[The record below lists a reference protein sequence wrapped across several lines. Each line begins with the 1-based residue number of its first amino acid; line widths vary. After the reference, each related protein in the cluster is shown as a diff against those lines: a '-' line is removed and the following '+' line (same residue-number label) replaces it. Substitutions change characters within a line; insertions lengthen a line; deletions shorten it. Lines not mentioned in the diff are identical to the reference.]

1 MADDLKFGIDLEP
14 NLDAFEKSWK
24 QQEDKIQSIIDR
36 HEFKIKIT
44 GVADLD
50 KIEAQ
55 LKRINEIQ
63 RQTNKPMTA
72 YRAAQ
77 IDIQREVALRNQQAT
92 QMQLVNIM
100 REKESQEIQKTA
112 KIRAQAEA
120 AQIRLNN
127 AQEKG
132 VATTNAQTRAFQAQS
147 GVLTGLRQFMNSY
160 LSILGAYRLVN
171 NIKDITA
178 QFELQR
184 VSLMA
189 LTQDA
194 EFADTLFNRI
204 KATAIESPFS
214 VKQMITYTK
223 QLAAYRVE
231 NEKLY
236 DTMNMLADMSAG
248 LGVDMNRL
256 ILAYGQVKAASV
268 LRGQELRQFTESGIP
283 LVDLL
288 AVKFSQLRNEVVSTG
303 EVFNLISKR
312 QVPFQMIADIFE
324 EMTTEGGRF
333 YNMQKKQAES
343 LYGVYENLKDNIQIA
358 MDEVGQANRGLLMG
372 AGKVFT
378 ELAKHLQDIIDL
390 LGIAATTFIAYK
402 IATIAASQA
411 EKGLALSK
419 TLVTT
424 ANAALTKSE
433 VSATAARSAA
443 VFVLDEA
450 IATHNVYAACVARA
464 ALANNVFTR
473 TFWKLAAAVA
483 ANPIV
488 AAITGITAAVAIG
501 TTAYKKHIEKLR
513 SADEAQKRVAKSTAE
528 AAEVQKEQ
536 VSTLKQYTKTI
547 EEQDALVKSQG
558 RSLTEFAKIWPEL
571 AKKYKDDI
579 EYQKALDA
587 ASENRKKAIES
598 LQNQYSGYFDYLDAE
613 KFKID
618 DLTRGYVAYT
628 DQLRDAERARLEA
641 QRDTLQS
648 KIAKREGELGAL
660 AGVNSEDMKWWM
672 SPNGLAG
679 LGSWLISKGQVAELE
694 GWREELAE
702 VERQIISVGDA
713 QKLANI
719 ANVNWRQ
726 VYKKNVEPTLE
737 DEKLAQT
744 DMQTAIDN
752 TRKKYKAATLALLSY
767 KKAVATLQAKLKQ
780 ATGEDAKKIQ
790 ADIDD
795 IEKSIKDTE
804 KEIEG
809 QKTFSSYL
817 GFGLE
822 DSKSGENTAL
832 KNLKNE
838 YSLVEQ
844 IYKRYTQLKKSMSD
858 TSAQK
863 KITEIYG
870 KLFEKKGGI
879 NFLSTDGL
887 KKKLKE
893 FQDKASKLGD
903 KDLALKIGL
912 AIQDIEFDNL
922 KKELQKRLDS
932 IAKQISRS
940 KAGADLFQSFLGL
953 TGNEELSTNLTIALT
968 GIDITGQDIR
978 TQLADQ
984 LANIIG
990 DESIAPEVT
999 ASLNISQGDGE
1010 SSVDYIARIREM
1022 IKQGQID
1029 VAKFDAL
1036 INSLGDKDLKS
1047 KLESALKEYLDYN
1060 TSMLQDFFKTINKS
1074 GTDSAQRGLLTS
1086 KKDAG
1091 MKNATI
1097 IDQLKPDNIDMTAWK
1112 QLIKDYTDAIQKEYD
1127 NGIAKLDF
1135 EAFKKKF
1142 SEPLANMDAASVNVL
1157 SAMIKELKGFLSL
1170 PGIDATMMKSIQEII
1185 EKAENVRIDRAPL
1198 DTLAEAWRDLIR
1210 VSQEAKTAE
1219 AQAAKEQAI
1228 SAAEAN
1234 VNAAKEKLAA
1244 AKQEVKSAQDELST
1258 AKEQEKAA
1266 TGEAERAQAEAAVQ
1280 AAQAKVQQ
1288 ARATKQA
1295 AQEELN
1301 LANAAKIA
1309 AKNTTAASKSAAIN
1323 KMKKSVASA
1332 KKQWDTVTNA
1342 IDAVID
1348 ATEEVADALGLA
1360 FSDETQD
1367 AIDGFRTGVRLVTV
1381 AFTVFAAI
1389 LAVVEAEVATL
1400 ETLLWPLLVVALAVG
1415 AAFAAIK
1422 WFSGKKA
1429 RDAEAAIKSYDKH
1442 IKVLERHLDRL
1453 QEIQEQMLGSEWIA
1467 NQNQQIDDLK
1477 AKIKDIDGKIAAE
1490 RKQKKKDIDE
1500 DKIADWE
1507 DEKLEAEKQIRELSA
1522 AITEEMA
1529 GTDLTSAAKEFAE
1542 AWLDAYL
1549 EFGNTTDAIKE
1560 KFKDMM
1566 KNMVVNSVLARVV
1579 QQKLKPIF
1587 DYIDNQLYDK
1597 EGNMIGS
1604 LNTVWSMMKSV
1615 TDTLPGELEAIYT
1628 NMGSWAGEL
1637 RATES
1642 ELTGISKGVAQA
1654 SEESV
1659 VTLSGYANSILYYHV
1674 QEATDIAAIRAIL
1687 EGKTIVSTNTS
1698 QPSSES
1704 GSVNI
1709 GQLISLQQDLLAQVV
1724 LIKNDTGAIRE
1735 DITDIKDTLRS
1746 VVSGAGSQSPKTINI
1761 RYRQ

>member
-36 HEFKIKIT
+36 HEFKINIT

-120 AQIRLNN
+120 AQVRLNN

-184 VSLMA
+184 VSLRA

-194 EFADTLFNRI
+194 EFADSLFNRI

-303 EVFNLISKR
+303 EVFDLISKR

-536 VSTLKQYTKTI
+536 VSTLKQYTKAI

-648 KIAKREGELGAL
+648 KITKREGELGAL

-679 LGSWLISKGQVAELE
+679 LGSWLISKEQVAELE

-702 VERQIISVGDA
+702 VEHQIISVGDA

-822 DSKSGENTAL
+822 DSKSRENTAL

-912 AIQDIEFDNL
+912 AIQDIEFDEL
-922 KKELQKRLDS
+922 KRELNKKL
-932 IAKQISRS
+932 AEISRS
-940 KAGADLFQSFLGL
+940 ISQNKEAADIFEKMLGITGDEQIATDITLSL
-953 TGNEELSTNLTIALT
+953 TGVNVEGQNIRQELAS
-968 GIDITGQDIR
+968 
-978 TQLADQ
+978 QLATI
-984 LANIIG
+984 LG
-990 DESIAPEVT
+990 DESISPEVE
-999 ASLNISQGDGE
+999 ASLKVKKNVNETDDSYIQRIQKMIEYGQI
-1010 SSVDYIARIREM
+1010 SVDKVNELIANIE
-1022 IKQGQID
+1022 
-1029 VAKFDAL
+1029 
-1036 INSLGDKDLKS
+1036 DKTLQS
-1047 KLESALKEYLDYN
+1047 KLESALKDYVGY
-1060 TSMLQDFFKTINKS
+1060 SDKMLKEFFDTINKT
-1074 GTDSAQRGLLTS
+1074 GDRDTQEKALKQ
-1086 KKDAG
+1086 KKDTKKG
-1091 MKNATI
+1091 RIFELM
-1097 IDQLKPDNIDMTAWK
+1097 DLKPEGTSYLDWAKWVN
-1112 QLIKDYTDAIQKEYD
+1112 DYMKAVEVEFNQ
-1127 NGIAKLDF
+1127 GVAKLNFD
-1135 EAFKKKF
+1135 AFKEKF
-1142 SEPLANMDAASVNVL
+1142 ADALSNMDAQSTGVL
-1157 SAMIKELKGFLSL
+1157 TAIITELQAMLQMPDLD
-1170 PGIDATMMKSIQEII
+1170 PTMMKSILDLI
-1185 EKAENVRIDRAPL
+1185 EKASDIKIDKAPL
-1198 DTLAEAWRDLIR
+1198 KAFVEGWK
-1210 VSQEAKTAE
+1210 Q
-1219 AQAAKEQAI
+1219 
-1228 SAAEAN
+1228 AAEAAKKATKEEKKAAQTAGLN
-1234 VNAAKEKLAA
+1234 KMAKAVNAAKTNWEKVSDAILNII
-1244 AKQEVKSAQDELST
+1244 DLT
-1258 AKEQEKAA
+1258 EQ
-1266 TGEAERAQAEAAVQ
+1266 
-1280 AAQAKVQQ
+1280 
-1288 ARATKQA
+1288 
-1295 AQEELN
+1295 
-1301 LANAAKIA
+1301 IA
-1309 AKNTTAASKSAAIN
+1309 D
-1323 KMKKSVASA
+1323 VVGVEFG
-1332 KKQWDTVTNA
+1332 Q
-1342 IDAVID
+1342 
-1348 ATEEVADALGLA
+1348 G
-1360 FSDETQD
+1360 TQD
-1367 AIDGFRTGVRLVTV
+1367 AIEGFKTGIQVTTAAFV
-1381 AFTVFAAI
+1381 ALAAI
-1389 LAVVEAEVATL
+1389 ILIVEL
-1400 ETLLWPLLVVALAVG
+1400 ELWPLLVVALAVG

-1442 IKVLERHLDRL
+1442 IKELERHLDRL

-1687 EGKTIVSTNTS
+1687 EGKTLVTTNTS
-1698 QPSSES
+1698 QPSSEN

>member
-120 AQIRLNN
+120 AQVRLNN

-147 GVLTGLRQFMNSY
+147 GVLTGLKQFMNSY

-184 VSLMA
+184 VSLRA

-194 EFADTLFNRI
+194 EFADSLFNRI

-214 VKQMITYTK
+214 VKQMVTYTK

-303 EVFNLISKR
+303 EVFDLISKR

-378 ELAKHLQDIIDL
+378 ELAKHLQDLIDL

-536 VSTLKQYTKTI
+536 VSTLKQYTKAI

-628 DQLRDAERARLEA
+628 DQLRDAEKARLEA

-672 SPNGLAG
+672 SPNGFAG
-679 LGSWLISKGQVAELE
+679 LGSWLISKEQVAELE

-767 KKAVATLQAKLKQ
+767 KKAIATLQAKLKQ

-809 QKTFSSYL
+809 QKAFSSYL

-822 DSKSGENTAL
+822 DSKSVENKAL
-832 KNLKNE
+832 KSLKNE

-912 AIQDIEFDNL
+912 AIQDIEFDNIKREL
-922 KKELQKRLDS
+922 NKKLAE
-932 IAKQISRS
+932 ISRS
-940 KAGADLFQSFLGL
+940 ISQNKEAADIFEKMLGITGDEQIATDITLSL
-953 TGNEELSTNLTIALT
+953 TGVNVEGQNIRQELAS
-968 GIDITGQDIR
+968 
-978 TQLADQ
+978 QLATI
-984 LANIIG
+984 LG
-990 DESIAPEVT
+990 DESISPEVE
-999 ASLNISQGDGE
+999 ASLKVKKNVNETDDS
-1010 SSVDYIARIREM
+1010 YIQRIQKM
-1022 IKQGQID
+1022 IEYGQIGVD
-1029 VAKFDAL
+1029 KVNEL
-1036 INSLGDKDLKS
+1036 IANIDDKTLQS
-1047 KLESALKEYLDYN
+1047 KLESALKDYVGY
-1060 TSMLQDFFKTINKS
+1060 SDKMLKEFFDTINKT
-1074 GTDSAQRGLLTS
+1074 GDRDTQRKALEQKRDT
-1086 KKDAG
+1086 KKGRIFELMD
-1091 MKNATI
+1091 
-1097 IDQLKPDNIDMTAWK
+1097 LKPEGTSYLDWAKWVN
-1112 QLIKDYTDAIQKEYD
+1112 DYMKAVEVEFNQ
-1127 NGIAKLDF
+1127 GVAKLNFD
-1135 EAFKKKF
+1135 AFKEKF
-1142 SEPLANMDAASVNVL
+1142 ADALSNMDAQSTGVL
-1157 SAMIKELKGFLSL
+1157 TAIITELQAMLQMPDLD
-1170 PGIDATMMKSIQEII
+1170 PTMMKSILDLI
-1185 EKAENVRIDRAPL
+1185 EKASNIKIDKAPL
-1198 DTLAEAWRDLIR
+1198 KAFIEGW
-1210 VSQEAKTAE
+1210 K
-1219 AQAAKEQAI
+1219 QAA
-1228 SAAEAN
+1228 SAAKKATKEEKKATETAGLN
-1234 VNAAKEKLAA
+1234 KMAKAVNAAKANWEK
-1244 AKQEVKSAQDELST
+1244 VS
-1258 AKEQEKAA
+1258 
-1266 TGEAERAQAEAAVQ
+1266 EAI
-1280 AAQAKVQQ
+1280 
-1288 ARATKQA
+1288 
-1295 AQEELN
+1295 LG
-1301 LANAAKIA
+1301 
-1309 AKNTTAASKSAAIN
+1309 
-1323 KMKKSVASA
+1323 
-1332 KKQWDTVTNA
+1332 
-1342 IDAVID
+1342 VID
-1348 ATEEVADALGLA
+1348 VAEQIADVVGVE
-1360 FSDETQD
+1360 FGQGTQD
-1367 AIDGFRTGVRLVTV
+1367 AIEGFKTGIQVTTAAFV
-1381 AFTVFAAI
+1381 ALAAI
-1389 LAVVEAEVATL
+1389 ILIVEL
-1400 ETLLWPLLVVALAVG
+1400 ELWPLLVVALAVG
-1415 AAFAAIK
+1415 GAFAAIK

-1442 IKVLERHLDRL
+1442 IKELERHLERL

-1490 RKQKKKDIDE
+1490 RKQKEKDIDE
-1500 DKIADWE
+1500 GKIADWE
-1507 DEKLEAEKQIRELSA
+1507 DEKLELEKQIRELSA
-1522 AITEEMA
+1522 GITKEMA

-1566 KNMVVNSVLARVV
+1566 KSMVINSVLARIV

-1604 LNTVWSMMKSV
+1604 LDTVWSMMKAV
-1615 TDTLPGELEAIYT
+1615 TDALPGELEAIYT

-1637 RATES
+1637 RATEG

>member
-24 QQEDKIQSIIDR
+24 QQEDRIQSIIDR

-120 AQIRLNN
+120 AQVRLNN

-184 VSLMA
+184 VSLRA

-204 KATAIESPFS
+204 KATAVESPFS
-214 VKQMITYTK
+214 VKQLITYTK

-248 LGVDMNRL
+248 LGVDISRL
-256 ILAYGQVKAASV
+256 ILAFGQVKAASV

-303 EVFNLISKR
+303 EVFDLISKR

-378 ELAKHLQDIIDL
+378 ELARHLQDIIDL

-473 TFWKLAAAVA
+473 TFWKLAAAIA

-501 TTAYKKHIEKLR
+501 TTAYNKHIEKLR

-536 VSTLKQYTKTI
+536 VSTLKQYTKAI

-587 ASENRKKAIES
+587 AGENRKKAIES

-628 DQLRDAERARLEA
+628 EQLRDAEKARLEA

-648 KIAKREGELGAL
+648 KIAKREGELVAL

-679 LGSWLISKGQVAELE
+679 LGSWLFSKEQVAELE

-702 VERQIISVGDA
+702 VERQIISIGDA
-713 QKLANI
+713 QKLASI

-726 VYKKNVEPTLE
+726 VYKKNVEPTLD

-752 TRKKYKAATLALLSY
+752 TRKKYKAAALALLSY
-767 KKAVATLQAKLKQ
+767 KKAIATLQAKLKQ
-780 ATGEDAKKIQ
+780 ATGEDAEKIQ

-795 IEKSIKDTE
+795 IEKSIKDIE

-822 DSKSGENTAL
+822 DSKSGENTVL

-912 AIQDIEFDNL
+912 AIQDIEFDEL
-922 KKELQKRLDS
+922 KRELNKKLTE
-932 IAKQISRS
+932 ISRS
-940 KAGADLFQSFLGL
+940 ISQNKEAADIFEKMLGI
-953 TGNEELSTNLTIALT
+953 TGNEQIATDITLSLT
-968 GIDITGQDIR
+968 GVNVEGQNIR
-978 TQLADQ
+978 QELASQLATI
-984 LANIIG
+984 LG
-990 DESIAPEVT
+990 DESIAPEVE
-999 ASLNISQGDGE
+999 ASLKVKKNVSETDD
-1010 SSVDYIARIREM
+1010 SYIQRIQKM
-1022 IKQGQID
+1022 IEYGQIGVD
-1029 VAKFDAL
+1029 KVNEL
-1036 INSLGDKDLKS
+1036 IANIEDKTLQS
-1047 KLESALKEYLDYN
+1047 KLESALKDYV
-1060 TSMLQDFFKTINKS
+1060 SYSDKMLKEFFDTINKT
-1074 GTDSAQRGLLTS
+1074 GDRDTQKKALEQKTDT
-1086 KKDAG
+1086 KKGRIFELMD
-1091 MKNATI
+1091 
-1097 IDQLKPDNIDMTAWK
+1097 LKPEGTSYLDWAKWVN
-1112 QLIKDYTDAIQKEYD
+1112 DYMKAVEVEFNQ
-1127 NGIAKLDF
+1127 GVAKLNFD
-1135 EAFKKKF
+1135 AFKEKF
-1142 SEPLANMDAASVNVL
+1142 ADALSNMDAQSTGVL
-1157 SAMIKELKGFLSL
+1157 TAIITELQAMLQMPDLD
-1170 PGIDATMMKSIQEII
+1170 PTMMKSILDLI
-1185 EKAENVRIDRAPL
+1185 EKASNIKIDKAPL
-1198 DTLAEAWRDLIR
+1198 KAFIEGWKQVA
-1210 VSQEAKTAE
+1210 S
-1219 AQAAKEQAI
+1219 AAKQANKEEGN
-1228 SAAEAN
+1228 ATRTAGLNKMAKA
-1234 VNAAKEKLAA
+1234 VNAAKTSWEK
-1244 AKQEVKSAQDELST
+1244 VSD
-1258 AKEQEKAA
+1258 
-1266 TGEAERAQAEAAVQ
+1266 
-1280 AAQAKVQQ
+1280 
-1288 ARATKQA
+1288 
-1295 AQEELN
+1295 
-1301 LANAAKIA
+1301 
-1309 AKNTTAASKSAAIN
+1309 AILG
-1323 KMKKSVASA
+1323 
-1332 KKQWDTVTNA
+1332 
-1342 IDAVID
+1342 VID
-1348 ATEEVADALGLA
+1348 VAEQIAEVVGVEFGRD
-1360 FSDETQD
+1360 TQD
-1367 AIDGFRTGVRLVTV
+1367 AIEGFKTGIQVTTAAFV
-1381 AFTVFAAI
+1381 ALAAI
-1389 LAVVEAEVATL
+1389 ILVVEL
-1400 ETLLWPLLVVALAVG
+1400 ELWPLLVVALAVG

-1422 WFSGKKA
+1422 WFTGKQA
-1429 RDAEAAIKSYDKH
+1429 RDAEAAIKSYDNR
-1442 IKVLERHLDRL
+1442 IKELERHLELL

-1477 AKIKDIDGKIAAE
+1477 KKIKDIDGKIAAE
-1490 RKQKKKDIDE
+1490 RNQKKKDIDE
-1500 DKIADWE
+1500 GKIADWE
-1507 DEKLEAEKQIRELSA
+1507 DEKLDAEKQIRELSA
-1522 AITEEMA
+1522 AITKEMA
-1529 GTDLTSAAKEFAE
+1529 GIDLTSAAKEFAE

-1566 KNMVVNSVLARVV
+1566 KDMIVNSVLARVV

-1604 LNTVWSMMKSV
+1604 LDTVWSMMKAV
-1615 TDTLPGELEAIYT
+1615 TDSLPGELEAIYT

-1637 RATES
+1637 RATEG
-1642 ELTGISKGVAQA
+1642 ELSGIAKGAAQA

-1687 EGKTIVSTNTS
+1687 EGKTIVSTNAS

-1704 GSVNI
+1704 SSVNI

-1724 LIKNDTGAIRE
+1724 LIKNDTGAMRE

>member
-120 AQIRLNN
+120 AQVRLNN

-147 GVLTGLRQFMNSY
+147 GVLTGLKQFMNSY

-184 VSLMA
+184 VSLRA

-303 EVFNLISKR
+303 EVFDLISKR

-536 VSTLKQYTKTI
+536 VSTLKQYTKAI

-598 LQNQYSGYFDYLDAE
+598 LQNRYSGYFDYLDAE

-628 DQLRDAERARLEA
+628 DQLRDAEKARLEA

-672 SPNGLAG
+672 SPNGFAG
-679 LGSWLISKGQVAELE
+679 LGSWLISKEQVAELE

-726 VYKKNVEPTLE
+726 VYKKNVEPTLD

-767 KKAVATLQAKLKQ
+767 KKAIATLQAKLKQ

-822 DSKSGENTAL
+822 DSKSEENTAL

-922 KKELQKRLDS
+922 KRELNKKL
-932 IAKQISRS
+932 AEISRS
-940 KAGADLFQSFLGL
+940 ISQNKEASDIFEKMLGITGDEQIATDITLSL
-953 TGNEELSTNLTIALT
+953 TGVNVEGQNIRQELAS
-968 GIDITGQDIR
+968 
-978 TQLADQ
+978 QLATI
-984 LANIIG
+984 LG
-990 DESIAPEVT
+990 DESISPEVE
-999 ASLNISQGDGE
+999 ASLKVKKNVNETDDS
-1010 SSVDYIARIREM
+1010 YIQRIQKM
-1022 IKQGQID
+1022 IEYGQIGVD
-1029 VAKFDAL
+1029 KVNEL
-1036 INSLGDKDLKS
+1036 IANIDDKTLQS
-1047 KLESALKEYLDYN
+1047 KLESALKDYVGY
-1060 TSMLQDFFKTINKS
+1060 SDKMLKEFFDTINKT
-1074 GTDSAQRGLLTS
+1074 GDRDTQRKALEQKRDT
-1086 KKDAG
+1086 KKGRIFELMD
-1091 MKNATI
+1091 
-1097 IDQLKPDNIDMTAWK
+1097 LKPEGTSYLDWAKWVN
-1112 QLIKDYTDAIQKEYD
+1112 DYMKAVEVEFNQ
-1127 NGIAKLDF
+1127 GVAKLNFD
-1135 EAFKKKF
+1135 AFKEKF
-1142 SEPLANMDAASVNVL
+1142 ADALSNMDAQSTGVL
-1157 SAMIKELKGFLSL
+1157 TAIITELQAMLQMPDLD
-1170 PGIDATMMKSIQEII
+1170 PTMMKSILDLI
-1185 EKAENVRIDRAPL
+1185 EKASNIKIDKAPL
-1198 DTLAEAWRDLIR
+1198 KAFIEGW
-1210 VSQEAKTAE
+1210 K
-1219 AQAAKEQAI
+1219 QAA
-1228 SAAEAN
+1228 SAAKKATKEEKKATQTAGLN
-1234 VNAAKEKLAA
+1234 KMAKAVNAAKANWDKVSDAILNII
-1244 AKQEVKSAQDELST
+1244 ELT
-1258 AKEQEKAA
+1258 EQ
-1266 TGEAERAQAEAAVQ
+1266 
-1280 AAQAKVQQ
+1280 
-1288 ARATKQA
+1288 
-1295 AQEELN
+1295 
-1301 LANAAKIA
+1301 IA
-1309 AKNTTAASKSAAIN
+1309 D
-1323 KMKKSVASA
+1323 VVGVEFG
-1332 KKQWDTVTNA
+1332 Q
-1342 IDAVID
+1342 
-1348 ATEEVADALGLA
+1348 G
-1360 FSDETQD
+1360 TQD
-1367 AIDGFRTGVRLVTV
+1367 AIEGFKTGIQVTTAAFV
-1381 AFTVFAAI
+1381 ALAAI
-1389 LAVVEAEVATL
+1389 ILIVEL
-1400 ETLLWPLLVVALAVG
+1400 ELWPLLVVALAVG
-1415 AAFAAIK
+1415 GAFAAIK

-1442 IKVLERHLDRL
+1442 IKELDRHLERL

-1477 AKIKDIDGKIAAE
+1477 KKIKDIDGKIAAE
-1490 RKQKKKDIDE
+1490 RKQKEKDIDE
-1500 DKIADWE
+1500 GKIADWE
-1507 DEKLEAEKQIRELSA
+1507 DEKLELEKQIRELSA
-1522 AITEEMA
+1522 GITKEMA

-1566 KNMVVNSVLARVV
+1566 KNMVINSVLARVV

-1604 LNTVWSMMKSV
+1604 LDTVWSMMKAV

-1637 RATES
+1637 RATEG

>member
-184 VSLMA
+184 VSLRA

-303 EVFNLISKR
+303 EVFDLISKR

-473 TFWKLAAAVA
+473 TFWKLAAAVV

-501 TTAYKKHIEKLR
+501 TTAYNKHIEKLR

-536 VSTLKQYTKTI
+536 VSTLKQYTKAI

-641 QRDTLQS
+641 QRDILQS
-648 KIAKREGELGAL
+648 KIAKREGELGVL

-679 LGSWLISKGQVAELE
+679 LGSWLISKEQIAELE

-726 VYKKNVEPTLE
+726 VYRKNVEPTLE
-737 DEKLAQT
+737 DEELAQT

-767 KKAVATLQAKLKQ
+767 KKAIATLQAKLKQ

-844 IYKRYTQLKKSMSD
+844 IYKRYNQLKKSMSD

-922 KKELQKRLDS
+922 KKELQKRLDD

-1010 SSVDYIARIREM
+1010 SSVDYISRIREM

-1029 VAKFDAL
+1029 VAKFDSL

-1047 KLESALKEYLDYN
+1047 KLESALKDYLDYN
-1060 TSMLQDFFKTINKS
+1060 TSMLEDFFKTINKS

-1086 KKDAG
+1086 KRDAG
-1091 MKNATI
+1091 MKNASI
-1097 IDQLKPDNIDMTAWK
+1097 LDQLKPQNIDMTTWK
-1112 QLIKDYTDAIQKEYD
+1112 QLIKDYTDAIQQEYD

-1135 EAFKKKF
+1135 ESFKKKF

-1228 SAAEAN
+1228 SAAKAN

-1266 TGEAERAQAEAAVQ
+1266 TGEEERAQAEAAVQ
-1280 AAQAKVQQ
+1280 TAQAKLKQ

-1301 LANAAKIA
+1301 LANAAKKA
-1309 AKNTTAASKSAAIN
+1309 AKNTTDASKSAAIN
-1323 KMKKSVASA
+1323 KMKESVASA

-1360 FSDETQD
+1360 FSDEAQD
-1367 AIDGFRTGVRLVTV
+1367 AIDGFRTGVGLVTG

-1400 ETLLWPLLVVALAVG
+1400 ETLLWPLLAAALAVG

-1442 IKVLERHLDRL
+1442 IKELERHLDRL

-1490 RKQKKKDIDE
+1490 RNQKKKDIDE
-1500 DKIADWE
+1500 EKIADWE
-1507 DEKLEAEKQIRELSA
+1507 DEKREAEKQIRELSA
-1522 AITEEMA
+1522 AITKEMA
-1529 GTDLTSAAKEFAE
+1529 GADLTSAAKEFAE

-1549 EFGNTTDAIKE
+1549 EFGNTADAIKE

-1597 EGNMIGS
+1597 DGNMIGS
-1604 LNTVWSMMKSV
+1604 LDAVWSMMKAV
-1615 TDTLPGELEAIYT
+1615 TDTLPDELEAIYT

-1687 EGKTIVSTNTS
+1687 EGKTLVTTNTS
-1698 QPSSES
+1698 QPSSEN

-1746 VVSGAGSQSPKTINI
+1746 VVSGAGSQSPKAINI

>member
-24 QQEDKIQSIIDR
+24 QQEDKIQAIIDR

-120 AQIRLNN
+120 AQVRLNN

-147 GVLTGLRQFMNSY
+147 GVLTGLKQFMNSY

-184 VSLMA
+184 VSLRA

-194 EFADTLFNRI
+194 EFANSLFNRI

-303 EVFNLISKR
+303 EVFDLISKR

-464 ALANNVFTR
+464 ALANNAFSR

-488 AAITGITAAVAIG
+488 AAITGITAAVVIGAI
-501 TTAYKKHIEKLR
+501 AYKKHIEKLR
-513 SADEAQKRVAKSTAE
+513 SSDEAQKRVAKSTAE

-536 VSTLKQYTKTI
+536 VSTLKQYTKAI
-547 EEQDALVKSQG
+547 EEQDALIKSQG

-660 AGVNSEDMKWWM
+660 AGANSEDMKWWM

-679 LGSWLISKGQVAELE
+679 LGSWLVSKEQVAELE

-767 KKAVATLQAKLKQ
+767 KKAIATLQAKLKQ

-893 FQDKASKLGD
+893 FQDKANKLGD

-912 AIQDIEFDNL
+912 AIQDIEFDEL
-922 KKELQKRLDS
+922 KRELNKKL
-932 IAKQISRS
+932 AEISRS
-940 KAGADLFQSFLGL
+940 ISQNKEAADIFEKMLGITGDEQIATDITLSL
-953 TGNEELSTNLTIALT
+953 TGVNVEGQNIRQELAS
-968 GIDITGQDIR
+968 
-978 TQLADQ
+978 QLATI
-984 LANIIG
+984 LG
-990 DESIAPEVT
+990 DESISPEVE
-999 ASLNISQGDGE
+999 ASLKVKKNVNETDDSYIQRIQKMIEYGQI
-1010 SSVDYIARIREM
+1010 SVDKVNGLIANIE
-1022 IKQGQID
+1022 
-1029 VAKFDAL
+1029 
-1036 INSLGDKDLKS
+1036 DKTLKG
-1047 KLESALKEYLDYN
+1047 KLESALKDYVGY
-1060 TSMLQDFFKTINKS
+1060 SEKMLKEFFDTINKT
-1074 GTDSAQRGLLTS
+1074 GDRDTQRKALEQKRDT
-1086 KKDAG
+1086 KKGRIFELMD
-1091 MKNATI
+1091 
-1097 IDQLKPDNIDMTAWK
+1097 LKPEGTSYLDWAKWVN
-1112 QLIKDYTDAIQKEYD
+1112 DYMKAVEVEFNQ
-1127 NGIAKLDF
+1127 GVAKLNFD
-1135 EAFKKKF
+1135 AFKEKF
-1142 SEPLANMDAASVNVL
+1142 ADALSNMDAQSTGVL
-1157 SAMIKELKGFLSL
+1157 TDIITELQNMLTMPDL
-1170 PGIDATMMKSIQEII
+1170 DQTMMKSILDLI
-1185 EKAENVRIDRAPL
+1185 EKASNIKIDKAPFEAFVEGWKQV
-1198 DTLAEAWRDLIR
+1198 AEAAGKATEEEQKATRAAGLDKM
-1210 VSQEAKTAE
+1210 AKA
-1219 AQAAKEQAI
+1219 
-1228 SAAEAN
+1228 
-1234 VNAAKEKLAA
+1234 VNAAKTNWEK
-1244 AKQEVKSAQDELST
+1244 VS
-1258 AKEQEKAA
+1258 
-1266 TGEAERAQAEAAVQ
+1266 
-1280 AAQAKVQQ
+1280 
-1288 ARATKQA
+1288 
-1295 AQEELN
+1295 
-1301 LANAAKIA
+1301 
-1309 AKNTTAASKSAAIN
+1309 
-1323 KMKKSVASA
+1323 
-1332 KKQWDTVTNA
+1332 NA
-1342 IDAVID
+1342 ILGVID
-1348 ATEEVADALGLA
+1348 VAEQITDVVGVE
-1360 FSDETQD
+1360 FGQDTQD
-1367 AIDGFRTGVRLVTV
+1367 AIEGFKTGIQVTTAAFV
-1381 AFTVFAAI
+1381 ALAAI
-1389 LAVVEAEVATL
+1389 ILIVEL
-1400 ETLLWPLLVVALAVG
+1400 ELWPLLAVALAVG

-1442 IKVLERHLDRL
+1442 IKELERHLDRL

-1477 AKIKDIDGKIAAE
+1477 AKIKDLDDKIAAE
-1490 RKQKKKDIDE
+1490 RNQKKKDIDE
-1500 DKIADWE
+1500 DKIVDWE

-1549 EFGNTTDAIKE
+1549 EFGDTADAIKE

-1597 EGNMIGS
+1597 DGNMIGS
-1604 LNTVWSMMKSV
+1604 LETVWSMMKAV

-1637 RATES
+1637 RATEG
-1642 ELTGISKGVAQA
+1642 ELNGISKGAAQA
-1654 SEESV
+1654 SEEAV

-1698 QPSSES
+1698 QPSSEN

>member
-1 MADDLKFGIDLEP
+1 MADDLKFGINLEP
-14 NLDAFEKSWK
+14 NLEAFEKSWK
-24 QQEDKIQSIIDR
+24 TQEESIQKIIDK
-36 HEFKIKIT
+36 HEYKIKLS

-50 KIEAQ
+50 AIEKQ
-55 LKRINEIQ
+55 LERITKLQ
-63 RQTNKPMTA
+63 SQSAKPLTA
-72 YRAAQ
+72 YRAGQLAN
-77 IDIQREVALRNQQAT
+77 QREVMLLNQQAT
-92 QMQLVNIM
+92 AAEVV
-100 REKESQEIQKTA
+100 RAAKERANAEEQKA
-112 KIRAQAEA
+112 LKLKAQAEA
-120 AQIRLNN
+120 AQVRLNN

-147 GVLTGLRQFMNSY
+147 GVLTGLKQFLNSY
-160 LSILGAYRLVN
+160 LSILGAYRLVD

-184 VSLMA
+184 VSLRA
-189 LTQDA
+189 LTQNA
-194 EFADTLFNRI
+194 EFADSLFNKI

-214 VKQMITYTK
+214 VKQMIAYTK
-223 QLAAYRVE
+223 QLAAYRIE

-248 LGVDMNRL
+248 LGVDMDRL

-268 LRGQELRQFTESGIP
+268 LRGQELRQFTEAGIP

-303 EVFNLISKR
+303 EVFDLISKR

-513 SADEAQKRVAKSTAE
+513 SSDEAQKRVAKSTAE

-536 VSTLKQYTKTI
+536 VSILKQYTKAI
-547 EEQDALVKSQG
+547 EEQDALVKSHG

-587 ASENRKKAIES
+587 ASENRKKAIEL

-628 DQLRDAERARLEA
+628 DQLRDAEKARLEA

-672 SPNGLAG
+672 SPNGLSG
-679 LGSWLISKGQVAELE
+679 LGTWLFDKKQVAELE

-767 KKAVATLQAKLKQ
+767 KKAIATLQAKLKQ

-822 DSKSGENTAL
+822 DSKSGENKAL

-893 FQDKASKLGD
+893 FQNKASKLGD

-912 AIQDIEFDNL
+912 AIQDIEFDEL
-922 KKELQKRLDS
+922 KDKLNKKLAE
-932 IAKQISRS
+932 ISRS
-940 KAGADLFQSFLGL
+940 ISQNKEAADIFEKMLGITGDEQIATDITLSL
-953 TGNEELSTNLTIALT
+953 TGVNVEGQNIRQELAS
-968 GIDITGQDIR
+968 
-978 TQLADQ
+978 QLATI
-984 LANIIG
+984 LS
-990 DESIAPEVT
+990 DESISPEVE
-999 ASLNISQGDGE
+999 ASLKVKKNANETDDSYIQRIQKMIEYGQI
-1010 SSVDYIARIREM
+1010 SVDKVNEL
-1022 IKQGQID
+1022 ID
-1029 VAKFDAL
+1029 N
-1036 INSLGDKDLKS
+1036 IEDKTLKS
-1047 KLESALKEYLDYN
+1047 KLESALKDYVGY
-1060 TSMLQDFFKTINKS
+1060 SDKMLKEFFDTINKT
-1074 GTDSAQRGLLTS
+1074 GDRDTQKKALEQ
-1086 KKDAG
+1086 KKDTKKG
-1091 MKNATI
+1091 RIFELM
-1097 IDQLKPDNIDMTAWK
+1097 DLKPEGTSYLDWAKWV
-1112 QLIKDYTDAIQKEYD
+1112 
-1127 NGIAKLDF
+1127 NGYMKAVEVEFNQGVAKINFD
-1135 EAFKKKF
+1135 AFKEKF
-1142 SEPLANMDAASVNVL
+1142 ADALSNMDAQSTGVL
-1157 SAMIKELKGFLSL
+1157 TAIITELQAMLQMPDLD
-1170 PGIDATMMKSIQEII
+1170 PTMMKSILDLI
-1185 EKAENVRIDRAPL
+1185 EKASNIKIDKAPL
-1198 DTLAEAWRDLIR
+1198 KAFVEGWKQVANA
-1210 VSQEAKTAE
+1210 AKKATKEEKKAT
-1219 AQAAKEQAI
+1219 QAAGLNKMAK
-1228 SAAEAN
+1228 A
-1234 VNAAKEKLAA
+1234 VNAAKTNWEK
-1244 AKQEVKSAQDELST
+1244 VSD
-1258 AKEQEKAA
+1258 
-1266 TGEAERAQAEAAVQ
+1266 
-1280 AAQAKVQQ
+1280 
-1288 ARATKQA
+1288 
-1295 AQEELN
+1295 
-1301 LANAAKIA
+1301 
-1309 AKNTTAASKSAAIN
+1309 AILG
-1323 KMKKSVASA
+1323 
-1332 KKQWDTVTNA
+1332 
-1342 IDAVID
+1342 VID
-1348 ATEEVADALGLA
+1348 VAEQIADVIGVE
-1360 FSDETQD
+1360 FGQDTQD
-1367 AIDGFRTGVRLVTV
+1367 AIKGFKTGIQVTTAAFV
-1381 AFTVFAAI
+1381 ALAAI
-1389 LAVVEAEVATL
+1389 ILIVEL
-1400 ETLLWPLLVVALAVG
+1400 ELWPLLVVALAVG

-1429 RDAEAAIKSYDKH
+1429 RDAEAAIKSYDEH
-1442 IKVLERHLDRL
+1442 IKELERHLDRL

-1490 RKQKKKDIDE
+1490 REQKKKDIDK
-1500 DKIADWE
+1500 DKITDWE
-1507 DEKLEAEKQIRELSA
+1507 DEKLDAEKQIRELSA
-1522 AITEEMA
+1522 SITKEMA

-1566 KNMVVNSVLARVV
+1566 KDMVINSVLARIV

-1587 DYIDNQLYDK
+1587 DYIDSQLYDK

-1604 LNTVWSMMKSV
+1604 LDTVWSMMKAV

-1637 RATES
+1637 RATEG

-1687 EGKTIVSTNTS
+1687 EGKTIVSTNAS
-1698 QPSSES
+1698 QPSAES

-1724 LIKNDTGAIRE
+1724 LIKNDTGAMRC
-1735 DITDIKDTLRS
+1735 DIADIKDTMKS

>member
-1 MADDLKFGIDLEP
+1 MADDLKFGINLEP

-120 AQIRLNN
+120 AQVRLNN

-184 VSLMA
+184 VSLRA

-303 EVFNLISKR
+303 EVFDLISKR

-513 SADEAQKRVAKSTAE
+513 SSDEAQKRVAKSTAE

-536 VSTLKQYTKTI
+536 VSTLKQYTKAI

-641 QRDTLQS
+641 QRDILQS
-648 KIAKREGELGAL
+648 KIAKREGELGTL

-672 SPNGLAG
+672 TPNGLAG
-679 LGSWLISKGQVAELE
+679 LGSWLISKEQVAELE

-737 DEKLAQT
+737 DEELAQT

-767 KKAVATLQAKLKQ
+767 KKAIATLQAKLKQ
-780 ATGEDAKKIQ
+780 TTGEDAKKIQ

-912 AIQDIEFDNL
+912 AIQDIEFDDL
-922 KKELQKRLDS
+922 KRELNKKL
-932 IAKQISRS
+932 AEISRS
-940 KAGADLFQSFLGL
+940 ISQNKEAADIFEKMLGITGDEKIATDITLSL
-953 TGNEELSTNLTIALT
+953 TGVNVEGQNIRQELAS
-968 GIDITGQDIR
+968 
-978 TQLADQ
+978 QLATI
-984 LANIIG
+984 LG
-990 DESIAPEVT
+990 DESISPEVE
-999 ASLNISQGDGE
+999 ASLKVKKNVNETDDSYIQRIQKMIEYGQI
-1010 SSVDYIARIREM
+1010 SVDKVNELIAN
-1022 IKQGQID
+1022 ID
-1029 VAKFDAL
+1029 
-1036 INSLGDKDLKS
+1036 DKTLQS
-1047 KLESALKEYLDYN
+1047 KLESALKDYVDY
-1060 TSMLQDFFKTINKS
+1060 SDKMLKEFFDTINKT
-1074 GTDSAQRGLLTS
+1074 GDRDTQRKALAQKRDT
-1086 KKDAG
+1086 KKGRIFELMD
-1091 MKNATI
+1091 
-1097 IDQLKPDNIDMTAWK
+1097 LKPEGTSYLDWAKWVN
-1112 QLIKDYTDAIQKEYD
+1112 DYMKAVEVEFNQ
-1127 NGIAKLDF
+1127 GVAKINFD
-1135 EAFKKKF
+1135 AFKEKF
-1142 SEPLANMDAASVNVL
+1142 ADALSNMDAQSTGVL
-1157 SAMIKELKGFLSL
+1157 SAIITELQAMLQMPDL
-1170 PGIDATMMKSIQEII
+1170 DPTMMKSILDLI
-1185 EKAENVRIDRAPL
+1185 EKALNIK
-1198 DTLAEAWRDLIR
+1198 I
-1210 VSQEAKTAE
+1210 
-1219 AQAAKEQAI
+1219 
-1228 SAAEAN
+1228 
-1234 VNAAKEKLAA
+1234 
-1244 AKQEVKSAQDELST
+1244 
-1258 AKEQEKAA
+1258 EKAPF
-1266 TGEAERAQAEAAVQ
+1266 EAFVEGWKEVAEAAE
-1280 AAQAKVQQ
+1280 K
-1288 ARATKQA
+1288 AT
-1295 AQEELN
+1295 EEEKK
-1301 LANAAKIA
+1301 AAKA
-1309 AKNTTAASKSAAIN
+1309 EALN
-1323 KMKKSVASA
+1323 KMEKAVKAA

-1360 FSDETQD
+1360 FSDEAQD
-1367 AIDGFRTGVRLVTV
+1367 AIDGFRTGVGLVTG

-1389 LAVVEAEVATL
+1389 LAVVEDEVATL
-1400 ETLLWPLLVVALAVG
+1400 ETLLWPLLLAALAVG

-1442 IKVLERHLDRL
+1442 IKELERHLDRL

-1467 NQNQQIDDLK
+1467 NQNQQIDALNE
-1477 AKIKDIDGKIAAE
+1477 KIKDIDGKIAAE
-1490 RKQKKKDIDE
+1490 RNQKKKDIDE
-1500 DKIADWE
+1500 EKIADWE
-1507 DEKLEAEKQIRELSA
+1507 DEKREAEKQIRELSA
-1522 AITEEMA
+1522 AITKEMA

-1566 KNMVVNSVLARVV
+1566 KDMIVNSVLARVV

-1597 EGNMIGS
+1597 DGNMIGS
-1604 LNTVWSMMKSV
+1604 LNTVWSMMKAV
-1615 TDTLPGELEAIYT
+1615 TDTLPDELEAIYT

-1637 RATES
+1637 RATEG

-1687 EGKTIVSTNTS
+1687 EGKTLVTTNTS
-1698 QPSSES
+1698 QPSSEN

>member
-24 QQEDKIQSIIDR
+24 QQEDKIQAIIDR

-44 GVADLD
+44 GLADLD

-120 AQIRLNN
+120 AQVRLNN

-184 VSLMA
+184 VSLRA

-214 VKQMITYTK
+214 VKQMVTYTK

-303 EVFNLISKR
+303 EVFDLISKR

-536 VSTLKQYTKTI
+536 VSTLKQYTKAI

-679 LGSWLISKGQVAELE
+679 LGSWLVSKEQVAELE

-726 VYKKNVEPTLE
+726 VYKKNVEPTLQ
-737 DEKLAQT
+737 DEELAQT

-767 KKAVATLQAKLKQ
+767 KNAIATLQAKLKQ

-795 IEKSIKDTE
+795 IKKSLKDTE

-817 GFGLE
+817 GFGLK
-822 DSKSGENTAL
+822 DSESGENTAL

-912 AIQDIEFDNL
+912 AIQDIEFDEL
-922 KKELQKRLDS
+922 KRELNKKL
-932 IAKQISRS
+932 AEISRS
-940 KAGADLFQSFLGL
+940 ISQNKEAADIFEKMLGITGDEKIATDITLSL
-953 TGNEELSTNLTIALT
+953 TGVNVEGQNIRQELAS
-968 GIDITGQDIR
+968 
-978 TQLADQ
+978 QLATI
-984 LANIIG
+984 LG
-990 DESIAPEVT
+990 DESISPEVE
-999 ASLNISQGDGE
+999 ASLKVKKNVNETDDSYIQRIQKMIEYGQI
-1010 SSVDYIARIREM
+1010 SVDKVNELIAN
-1022 IKQGQID
+1022 ID
-1029 VAKFDAL
+1029 
-1036 INSLGDKDLKS
+1036 DKTLQS
-1047 KLESALKEYLDYN
+1047 KLESALKDYVDY
-1060 TSMLQDFFKTINKS
+1060 SDKMLKEFFDTINKT
-1074 GTDSAQRGLLTS
+1074 GDRDTQRKALAQKRDT
-1086 KKDAG
+1086 KKGRIFELMD
-1091 MKNATI
+1091 
-1097 IDQLKPDNIDMTAWK
+1097 LKPEGTSYLDWAKWVN
-1112 QLIKDYTDAIQKEYD
+1112 DYMKAVEVEFNQ
-1127 NGIAKLDF
+1127 GVAKLNFD
-1135 EAFKKKF
+1135 AFKEKF
-1142 SEPLANMDAASVNVL
+1142 ADALSNMDAQSTGVL
-1157 SAMIKELKGFLSL
+1157 TAIITELQAMLQMPDL
-1170 PGIDATMMKSIQEII
+1170 DQTMMKSILDLI
-1185 EKAENVRIDRAPL
+1185 EKASNIKIDKAPFEAFVEGWKQV
-1198 DTLAEAWRDLIR
+1198 AEAAEKATEEEQKATRAEGLNKM
-1210 VSQEAKTAE
+1210 AKA
-1219 AQAAKEQAI
+1219 
-1228 SAAEAN
+1228 
-1234 VNAAKEKLAA
+1234 VNAAKTSWEKVSDAILNII
-1244 AKQEVKSAQDELST
+1244 DLT
-1258 AKEQEKAA
+1258 EQ
-1266 TGEAERAQAEAAVQ
+1266 
-1280 AAQAKVQQ
+1280 
-1288 ARATKQA
+1288 
-1295 AQEELN
+1295 
-1301 LANAAKIA
+1301 IA
-1309 AKNTTAASKSAAIN
+1309 D
-1323 KMKKSVASA
+1323 VVGFEFG
-1332 KKQWDTVTNA
+1332 Q
-1342 IDAVID
+1342 
-1348 ATEEVADALGLA
+1348 G
-1360 FSDETQD
+1360 TQD
-1367 AIDGFRTGVRLVTV
+1367 AIEGFKTGIQVTTAAFV
-1381 AFTVFAAI
+1381 ALAAI
-1389 LAVVEAEVATL
+1389 ILIVEL
-1400 ETLLWPLLVVALAVG
+1400 ELQTLLYVALAVG

-1442 IKVLERHLDRL
+1442 IKELERHLDRL

-1467 NQNQQIDDLK
+1467 NQNQQIDALK

-1490 RKQKKKDIDE
+1490 RNQKKKDIDE
-1500 DKIADWE
+1500 EKIADWE
-1507 DEKLEAEKQIRELSA
+1507 DEKREAEKQISELSA
-1522 AITEEMA
+1522 SITKEMA

-1566 KNMVVNSVLARVV
+1566 KDMIVNSVLARVV

-1597 EGNMIGS
+1597 DGNMIGS
-1604 LNTVWSMMKSV
+1604 LETVWNMMKAV
-1615 TDTLPGELEAIYT
+1615 TDTLPDELEAIYT

-1687 EGKTIVSTNTS
+1687 EGKTLVTTNTS
-1698 QPSSES
+1698 QPSSEN

>member
-24 QQEDKIQSIIDR
+24 QQEDKIQGIIDR

-100 REKESQEIQKTA
+100 RERESQEIQKTA
-112 KIRAQAEA
+112 KMRAQAEA
-120 AQIRLNN
+120 AQVRLNN

-132 VATTNAQTRAFQAQS
+132 VATTNAQTKAFQTQS

-171 NIKDITA
+171 NIKEITA
-178 QFELQR
+178 EFELQR
-184 VSLMA
+184 VSLRA

-194 EFADTLFNRI
+194 EFADSLFNRI

-214 VKQMITYTK
+214 VKQMVTYTK

-256 ILAYGQVKAASV
+256 ILAFGQVKAASV

-303 EVFNLISKR
+303 EVFDLISKR

-324 EMTTEGGRF
+324 EMTSEGGRF
-333 YNMQKKQAES
+333 YQMQKKQAES

-358 MDEVGQANRGLLMG
+358 MDEVGKANRGMLMG

-390 LGIAATTFIAYK
+390 LGIGIITFTAYK
-402 IATIAASQA
+402 VAMMVAAQG

-419 TLVTT
+419 TLVTA

-433 VSATAARSAA
+433 VKSTAARSAA

-450 IATHNVYAACVARA
+450 IASHNVYAACVARA

-473 TFWKLAAAVA
+473 SFWKLAAAVV

-488 AAITGITAAVAIG
+488 AAVTGVAAAVAIG

-513 SADEAQKRVAKSTAE
+513 SADEAQKRVAKTTAE

-536 VSTLKQYTKTI
+536 VSTLKQYTKAI
-547 EEQDALVKSQG
+547 EEQDALIKSQG

-579 EYQKALDA
+579 EYQKALDS
-587 ASENRKKAIES
+587 ASENRRKAIEA
-598 LQNQYSGYFDYLDAE
+598 LQSQYSGYFDYLDAE

-628 DQLRDAERARLEA
+628 DQLRDAEKSRLEA
-641 QRDTLQS
+641 QRDILQS
-648 KIAKREGELGAL
+648 KIAQREGELGAL
-660 AGVNSEDMKWWM
+660 AGVKSEDMKWWM

-679 LGSWLISKGQVAELE
+679 LGMWLFDKKQVAELE

-713 QKLANI
+713 QKIANV

-737 DEKLAQT
+737 EETLAQT

-752 TRKKYKAATLALLSY
+752 TRKKYKAATLALLNY
-767 KKAVATLQAKLKQ
+767 KKAIATLQAKLKQ

-809 QKTFSSYL
+809 QKNFSSYL

-822 DSKSGENTAL
+822 DDKSSENKAL

-863 KITEIYG
+863 KITEIYD

-922 KKELQKRLDS
+922 KKELQKRLAD

-953 TGNEELSTNLTIALT
+953 TGDEELSTNLTIALT

-984 LANIIG
+984 LANILG

-1010 SSVDYIARIREM
+1010 SSVDYISRIREM

-1029 VAKFDAL
+1029 VAKFDSL

-1047 KLESALKEYLDYN
+1047 KLESALKDYLDYN
-1060 TSMLQDFFKTINKS
+1060 TSMLEDFFKTINKS

-1086 KKDAG
+1086 KRDAG
-1091 MKNATI
+1091 MKNASI
-1097 IDQLKPDNIDMTAWK
+1097 LDQLKPQNIDMTAWK
-1112 QLIKDYTDAIQKEYD
+1112 KLIKDYTDAIQQEYD

-1135 EAFKKKF
+1135 ESFKKKF

-1157 SAMIKELKGFLSL
+1157 SAMIKELKGFLTL

-1198 DTLAEAWRDLIR
+1198 DTLAEAWRELIQI
-1210 VSQEAKTAE
+1210 SQNAKTAE
-1219 AQAAKEQAI
+1219 AEAAKEQAI
-1228 SAAEAN
+1228 SAANAN
-1234 VNAAKEKLAA
+1234 VSAAKEKLAA
-1244 AKQEVKSAQDELST
+1244 AKQEVKLAQDELSA

-1266 TGEAERAQAEAAVQ
+1266 TGEEEQAQAEAAVK
-1280 AAQAKVQQ
+1280 AAQAKLVQ

-1301 LANAAKIA
+1301 LANAAKRA
-1309 AKNTTAASKSAAIN
+1309 AKNTTAASKSTAII
-1323 KMKKSVASA
+1323 KMRKSVESA

-1342 IDAVID
+1342 IDSVID

-1360 FSDETQD
+1360 FSDEAQD
-1367 AIDGFRTGVRLVTV
+1367 AIDGFKTGVELVTV

-1389 LAVVEAEVATL
+1389 LVVVEAEVATL

-1422 WFSGKKA
+1422 FFTGKKK
-1429 RDAEAAIKSYDKH
+1429 RDAEAAIKSYEKH
-1442 IKVLERHLDRL
+1442 IKELERHLDRL
-1453 QEIQEQMLGSEWIA
+1453 QEIQEQMLGSEWIR
-1467 NQNQQIDDLK
+1467 NQNQQIEDLK
-1477 AKIKDIDGKIAAE
+1477 AKIKDIDGMIAAE
-1490 RKQKKKDIDE
+1490 RTQKKKDIDE

-1522 AITEEMA
+1522 AITKEMA

-1542 AWLDAYL
+1542 AWLNAYL

-1566 KNMVVNSVLARVV
+1566 KDMVVNSVLARVV

-1597 EGNMIGS
+1597 NGNMIGS
-1604 LNTVWSMMKSV
+1604 LNTVWSMMKAV

-1628 NMGSWAGEL
+1628 NMGNWAGEL
-1637 RATES
+1637 RATEG

-1659 VTLSGYANSILYYHV
+1659 VTLAGYANSILYYHV

-1698 QPSSES
+1698 QPSAES

-1724 LIKNDTGAIRE
+1724 LIKNDTGAMRE

-1746 VVSGAGSQSPKTINI
+1746 VVSGAGSQSAKTINI

>member
-36 HEFKIKIT
+36 HEFKINIT

-120 AQIRLNN
+120 AQVRLNN

-184 VSLMA
+184 VSLRA

-194 EFADTLFNRI
+194 EFADSLFNRI

-303 EVFNLISKR
+303 EVFDLISKR

-536 VSTLKQYTKTI
+536 VSTLKQYTKAI

-648 KIAKREGELGAL
+648 KITKREGELGAL

-679 LGSWLISKGQVAELE
+679 LGSWLISKEQVAELE

-702 VERQIISVGDA
+702 VEHQIISVGDA

-817 GFGLE
+817 GFGLK
-822 DSKSGENTAL
+822 DSKSRENTAL

-912 AIQDIEFDNL
+912 AIQDIEFDEL
-922 KKELQKRLDS
+922 KRELNKKL
-932 IAKQISRS
+932 AEISRS
-940 KAGADLFQSFLGL
+940 ISQNKEAADIFEKMLGITGDEQIATDITLSL
-953 TGNEELSTNLTIALT
+953 TGVNVEGQNIRQELAS
-968 GIDITGQDIR
+968 
-978 TQLADQ
+978 QLATI
-984 LANIIG
+984 LG
-990 DESIAPEVT
+990 DESISPEVE
-999 ASLNISQGDGE
+999 ASLKVKKNVNETDDSYIQRIQKMIEYGQI
-1010 SSVDYIARIREM
+1010 SVDKVNELIANIE
-1022 IKQGQID
+1022 
-1029 VAKFDAL
+1029 
-1036 INSLGDKDLKS
+1036 DKTLQS
-1047 KLESALKEYLDYN
+1047 KLESALKDYVGY
-1060 TSMLQDFFKTINKS
+1060 SDKMLKEFFDTINKT
-1074 GTDSAQRGLLTS
+1074 GDRDTQEKALKQ
-1086 KKDAG
+1086 KKDTKKG
-1091 MKNATI
+1091 RIFELM
-1097 IDQLKPDNIDMTAWK
+1097 DLKPEGTSYLDWAKWVN
-1112 QLIKDYTDAIQKEYD
+1112 DYMKAVEVEFNQ
-1127 NGIAKLDF
+1127 GVAKLNFD
-1135 EAFKKKF
+1135 AFKEKF
-1142 SEPLANMDAASVNVL
+1142 ADALSNMDAQSTGVL
-1157 SAMIKELKGFLSL
+1157 TAIITELQAMLQMPDLD
-1170 PGIDATMMKSIQEII
+1170 PTMMKSILDLI
-1185 EKAENVRIDRAPL
+1185 EKASDIKIDKAPL
-1198 DTLAEAWRDLIR
+1198 KAFVEGWK
-1210 VSQEAKTAE
+1210 Q
-1219 AQAAKEQAI
+1219 
-1228 SAAEAN
+1228 AAEAAKKATKEEKKAAQTAGLN
-1234 VNAAKEKLAA
+1234 KMAKAVNAAKTNWEKVSDAILNII
-1244 AKQEVKSAQDELST
+1244 DLT
-1258 AKEQEKAA
+1258 EQ
-1266 TGEAERAQAEAAVQ
+1266 
-1280 AAQAKVQQ
+1280 
-1288 ARATKQA
+1288 
-1295 AQEELN
+1295 
-1301 LANAAKIA
+1301 IA
-1309 AKNTTAASKSAAIN
+1309 D
-1323 KMKKSVASA
+1323 VVGVEFG
-1332 KKQWDTVTNA
+1332 Q
-1342 IDAVID
+1342 
-1348 ATEEVADALGLA
+1348 G
-1360 FSDETQD
+1360 TQD
-1367 AIDGFRTGVRLVTV
+1367 AIEGFKTGIQVTTAAFV
-1381 AFTVFAAI
+1381 ALAAI
-1389 LAVVEAEVATL
+1389 ILIVEL
-1400 ETLLWPLLVVALAVG
+1400 ELWPLLVVALAVG

-1442 IKVLERHLDRL
+1442 IKELERHLDRL

-1687 EGKTIVSTNTS
+1687 EGKTLVTTNTS
-1698 QPSSES
+1698 QPSSEN

>member
-120 AQIRLNN
+120 AQVRLNN

-147 GVLTGLRQFMNSY
+147 GVLTGLKQFMNSY

-184 VSLMA
+184 VSLRA
-189 LTQDA
+189 LTQNA
-194 EFADTLFNRI
+194 EFADSLFNKI

-214 VKQMITYTK
+214 VKQMIAYTK
-223 QLAAYRVE
+223 QLAAYRIE
-231 NEKLY
+231 NENLY

-248 LGVDMNRL
+248 LGVDMDRL

-268 LRGQELRQFTESGIP
+268 LRGQELRQFTEAGIP

-303 EVFNLISKR
+303 EVFDLISKR
-312 QVPFQMIADIFE
+312 QVPFRMIADIFE

-378 ELAKHLQDIIDL
+378 ELAKHLQDLIDL

-419 TLVTT
+419 TLVAT

-513 SADEAQKRVAKSTAE
+513 SSDEAQKRVAKSTAE

-536 VSTLKQYTKTI
+536 VSTLKQYTKAI
-547 EEQDALVKSQG
+547 EEQDALVKSHG

-587 ASENRKKAIES
+587 AGENRKKAIES

-660 AGVNSEDMKWWM
+660 AGANSEDMKWWM

-679 LGSWLISKGQVAELE
+679 IGTWLFSKEQVAELE

-726 VYKKNVEPTLE
+726 VYKKNVEPTLQ
-737 DEKLAQT
+737 DEELAQT

-752 TRKKYKAATLALLSY
+752 TRKKYKAATLALLNY
-767 KKAVATLQAKLKQ
+767 KKAIATLQAKLKQ

-795 IEKSIKDTE
+795 IEKSMKDTE

-822 DSKSGENTAL
+822 ESKSGEKTAL
-832 KNLKNE
+832 ESLKNE

-912 AIQDIEFDNL
+912 AIQDVEFDDL
-922 KKELQKRLDS
+922 KRELDKKL
-932 IAKQISRS
+932 AEISRS
-940 KAGADLFQSFLGL
+940 ISQNKEAADIFEKMLGITGDEHIATDITLSL
-953 TGNEELSTNLTIALT
+953 TGVNVEGQNIRQELAS
-968 GIDITGQDIR
+968 
-978 TQLADQ
+978 QLATI
-984 LANIIG
+984 LS
-990 DESIAPEVT
+990 DESISPEVE
-999 ASLNISQGDGE
+999 ASLKVKKNANETDDS
-1010 SSVDYIARIREM
+1010 YIQRIQKM
-1022 IKQGQID
+1022 IEYGQIGVD
-1029 VAKFDAL
+1029 KVNEL
-1036 INSLGDKDLKS
+1036 IANIEDKTLKS
-1047 KLESALKEYLDYN
+1047 KLESALKDYVDYSDKMLKEFFDTISKTGDRDTQKKALEQKKDTKKGRIFELMDLKPEGTSYLDWAKWVNDYMKAVEVEFN
-1060 TSMLQDFFKTINKS
+1060 QGVAKINF
-1074 GTDSAQRGLLTS
+1074 D
-1086 KKDAG
+1086 
-1091 MKNATI
+1091 
-1097 IDQLKPDNIDMTAWK
+1097 
-1112 QLIKDYTDAIQKEYD
+1112 
-1127 NGIAKLDF
+1127 
-1135 EAFKKKF
+1135 AFKEKF
-1142 SEPLANMDAASVNVL
+1142 ADALSNMDAQSTGVL
-1157 SAMIKELKGFLSL
+1157 TAIITELQAMLQMPDLD
-1170 PGIDATMMKSIQEII
+1170 PTMMKSILDLI
-1185 EKAENVRIDRAPL
+1185 EKASNIKIDKAPL
-1198 DTLAEAWRDLIR
+1198 KAFVEGWKQVANA
-1210 VSQEAKTAE
+1210 AKNATKEEKKAARTAGLHKM
-1219 AQAAKEQAI
+1219 AQA
-1228 SAAEAN
+1228 
-1234 VNAAKEKLAA
+1234 VNAAKTSWEK
-1244 AKQEVKSAQDELST
+1244 VS
-1258 AKEQEKAA
+1258 
-1266 TGEAERAQAEAAVQ
+1266 
-1280 AAQAKVQQ
+1280 
-1288 ARATKQA
+1288 
-1295 AQEELN
+1295 
-1301 LANAAKIA
+1301 
-1309 AKNTTAASKSAAIN
+1309 
-1323 KMKKSVASA
+1323 
-1332 KKQWDTVTNA
+1332 NA
-1342 IDAVID
+1342 ILDVID
-1348 ATEEVADALGLA
+1348 VAEQIADVIGVE
-1360 FSDETQD
+1360 FGQGTQD
-1367 AIDGFRTGVRLVTV
+1367 AIEGFKTGIQVTTAAFV
-1381 AFTVFAAI
+1381 ALAAI
-1389 LAVVEAEVATL
+1389 ILIVEL
-1400 ETLLWPLLVVALAVG
+1400 ELWPLLVVALAVG

-1422 WFSGKKA
+1422 WFSGKEA

-1442 IKVLERHLDRL
+1442 ITELERHLDRL

-1490 RKQKKKDIDE
+1490 RNQKKKDIDE
-1500 DKIADWE
+1500 EKIADWE
-1507 DEKLEAEKQIRELSA
+1507 DEKREAEKQIRELSA
-1522 AITEEMA
+1522 AITKEMS

-1566 KNMVVNSVLARVV
+1566 KNMIVNSVLARIV

-1604 LNTVWSMMKSV
+1604 LDTVWSMMKAV
-1615 TDTLPGELEAIYT
+1615 TDTLPGELEAIYK

-1637 RATES
+1637 RATEGD
-1642 ELTGISKGVAQA
+1642 LNGISKGVAQA

-1687 EGKTIVSTNTS
+1687 EGKTLVTTNTS
-1698 QPSSES
+1698 RPSSEN

>member
-120 AQIRLNN
+120 AQVRLNN

-184 VSLMA
+184 VSLRA

-303 EVFNLISKR
+303 EVFDLISKR

-402 IATIAASQA
+402 IAIIAASQA

-464 ALANNVFTR
+464 ALANNGFTR
-473 TFWKLAAAVA
+473 TFWKLAAAVV

-501 TTAYKKHIEKLR
+501 TTAYNKHIEKLR

-536 VSTLKQYTKTI
+536 VSTLKQYTKAI

-648 KIAKREGELGAL
+648 KIAKREGELGAF

-679 LGSWLISKGQVAELE
+679 LGSWLISKEQVAELE

-726 VYKKNVEPTLE
+726 VYKKNVEPTLQ
-737 DEKLAQT
+737 DEELAQT

-767 KKAVATLQAKLKQ
+767 KNAIATLQAKLKQ

-795 IEKSIKDTE
+795 IKKSLKDTE

-912 AIQDIEFDNL
+912 AIQDIEFDEL
-922 KKELQKRLDS
+922 KRELNKKL
-932 IAKQISRS
+932 AEISRS
-940 KAGADLFQSFLGL
+940 ISQNKEAADIFEKMLGITGDEKIATDITLSL
-953 TGNEELSTNLTIALT
+953 TGVNVEGQNIRQELAS
-968 GIDITGQDIR
+968 
-978 TQLADQ
+978 QLATI
-984 LANIIG
+984 LG
-990 DESIAPEVT
+990 DESISPEVE
-999 ASLNISQGDGE
+999 ASLKVKKNVNETDDSYIQRIQKMIEYGQI
-1010 SSVDYIARIREM
+1010 SVDKVNELIANIE
-1022 IKQGQID
+1022 
-1029 VAKFDAL
+1029 
-1036 INSLGDKDLKS
+1036 DKTLQS
-1047 KLESALKEYLDYN
+1047 KLESALKDYVDY
-1060 TSMLQDFFKTINKS
+1060 SDKMLKEFFDTINKT
-1074 GTDSAQRGLLTS
+1074 GDRDTQRKALAQKRDT
-1086 KKDAG
+1086 KKGRIFELMD
-1091 MKNATI
+1091 
-1097 IDQLKPDNIDMTAWK
+1097 LKPEGTSYLDWAKWVN
-1112 QLIKDYTDAIQKEYD
+1112 DYMKAVEVEFNQ
-1127 NGIAKLDF
+1127 GVAKLNFD
-1135 EAFKKKF
+1135 AFKEKF
-1142 SEPLANMDAASVNVL
+1142 ADALSNMDAQSTGVL
-1157 SAMIKELKGFLSL
+1157 TAIITELQAMLQMPDLD
-1170 PGIDATMMKSIQEII
+1170 PTMMKSILDLI
-1185 EKAENVRIDRAPL
+1185 EKASNIKIDKAPFEAFVEGWKQV
-1198 DTLAEAWRDLIR
+1198 AEAAEKATEEEQKATRAEGLNKM
-1210 VSQEAKTAE
+1210 AKA
-1219 AQAAKEQAI
+1219 
-1228 SAAEAN
+1228 
-1234 VNAAKEKLAA
+1234 VNAAKTSWEK
-1244 AKQEVKSAQDELST
+1244 VS
-1258 AKEQEKAA
+1258 
-1266 TGEAERAQAEAAVQ
+1266 
-1280 AAQAKVQQ
+1280 
-1288 ARATKQA
+1288 
-1295 AQEELN
+1295 
-1301 LANAAKIA
+1301 
-1309 AKNTTAASKSAAIN
+1309 
-1323 KMKKSVASA
+1323 
-1332 KKQWDTVTNA
+1332 NA
-1342 IDAVID
+1342 ILGVID
-1348 ATEEVADALGLA
+1348 VAEQIADVVGVE
-1360 FSDETQD
+1360 FGQGTQD
-1367 AIDGFRTGVRLVTV
+1367 AIEGFKTGIQVTTAAFV
-1381 AFTVFAAI
+1381 ALAAI
-1389 LAVVEAEVATL
+1389 ITIVEL
-1400 ETLLWPLLVVALAVG
+1400 ELWPLLLVALGVG

-1442 IKVLERHLDRL
+1442 IKELERHLDRL

-1467 NQNQQIDDLK
+1467 NQNQQIDALK

-1490 RKQKKKDIDE
+1490 RNQKKKDIDE
-1500 DKIADWE
+1500 EKIADWE
-1507 DEKLEAEKQIRELSA
+1507 DEKREAEKQIRELSA
-1522 AITEEMA
+1522 AITKEMA

-1566 KNMVVNSVLARVV
+1566 KDMIVNSVLARVV

-1604 LNTVWSMMKSV
+1604 LETVWNMMKAV
-1615 TDTLPGELEAIYT
+1615 TDTLPDELEAIYT

-1637 RATES
+1637 RATEG

-1687 EGKTIVSTNTS
+1687 EGKTLVTTNTS
-1698 QPSSES
+1698 QPSSEN

>member
-24 QQEDKIQSIIDR
+24 QQEDKIQAIIDR

-120 AQIRLNN
+120 AQVRLNN

-132 VATTNAQTRAFQAQS
+132 VVTTNAQTRAFQAQS
-147 GVLTGLRQFMNSY
+147 GVLTGLKQFMNSY

-184 VSLMA
+184 VSLRA

-194 EFADTLFNRI
+194 EFANSLFNRI

-303 EVFNLISKR
+303 EVFDLISKR

-501 TTAYKKHIEKLR
+501 TIAYKKHIEKLR
-513 SADEAQKRVAKSTAE
+513 SSDEAQKRVAKSTAE

-536 VSTLKQYTKTI
+536 VSTLKQYTKAI

-587 ASENRKKAIES
+587 ASENRKQAIES

-660 AGVNSEDMKWWM
+660 AGANSEDMKWWM

-679 LGSWLISKGQVAELE
+679 LGSWLVSKEQVAELE

-767 KKAVATLQAKLKQ
+767 KKAIATLQAKLKQ

-893 FQDKASKLGD
+893 FQDKANKLGD

-912 AIQDIEFDNL
+912 AIQDIEFDEL
-922 KKELQKRLDS
+922 KRELNKKL
-932 IAKQISRS
+932 AEISRS
-940 KAGADLFQSFLGL
+940 ISQNKEAADIFEKMLGITGDEQIATDITLSL
-953 TGNEELSTNLTIALT
+953 TGVNVEGQNIRQELAS
-968 GIDITGQDIR
+968 
-978 TQLADQ
+978 QLATI
-984 LANIIG
+984 LG
-990 DESIAPEVT
+990 DESISPEVE
-999 ASLNISQGDGE
+999 ASLKVKKNVNETDDSYIQRIQKMIEYGQI
-1010 SSVDYIARIREM
+1010 SVDKVNGLIANIE
-1022 IKQGQID
+1022 
-1029 VAKFDAL
+1029 
-1036 INSLGDKDLKS
+1036 DKTLKG
-1047 KLESALKEYLDYN
+1047 KLESALKDYVGY
-1060 TSMLQDFFKTINKS
+1060 SEKMLKEFFDTINKT
-1074 GTDSAQRGLLTS
+1074 GDRDTQRKALEQKRDT
-1086 KKDAG
+1086 KKGRIFELMD
-1091 MKNATI
+1091 
-1097 IDQLKPDNIDMTAWK
+1097 LKPEGTSYLDWAKWVN
-1112 QLIKDYTDAIQKEYD
+1112 DYMKAVEVEFNQ
-1127 NGIAKLDF
+1127 GVAKLNFD
-1135 EAFKKKF
+1135 AFKEKF
-1142 SEPLANMDAASVNVL
+1142 ADALSNMDAQSTGVL
-1157 SAMIKELKGFLSL
+1157 TDIITELQNMLTMPDL
-1170 PGIDATMMKSIQEII
+1170 DQTMMKSILDLI
-1185 EKAENVRIDRAPL
+1185 EKASNIKIDKAPFEAFVEGWKQV
-1198 DTLAEAWRDLIR
+1198 AEAAGKATEEEQKATRAAGLDKM
-1210 VSQEAKTAE
+1210 AKA
-1219 AQAAKEQAI
+1219 
-1228 SAAEAN
+1228 
-1234 VNAAKEKLAA
+1234 VNAAKTNWEK
-1244 AKQEVKSAQDELST
+1244 VS
-1258 AKEQEKAA
+1258 
-1266 TGEAERAQAEAAVQ
+1266 
-1280 AAQAKVQQ
+1280 
-1288 ARATKQA
+1288 
-1295 AQEELN
+1295 
-1301 LANAAKIA
+1301 
-1309 AKNTTAASKSAAIN
+1309 
-1323 KMKKSVASA
+1323 
-1332 KKQWDTVTNA
+1332 NA
-1342 IDAVID
+1342 ILGVID
-1348 ATEEVADALGLA
+1348 VAEQIADVVGVE
-1360 FSDETQD
+1360 FGQDTQD
-1367 AIDGFRTGVRLVTV
+1367 AIEGFKTGIQVTTAAFV
-1381 AFTVFAAI
+1381 ALAAI
-1389 LAVVEAEVATL
+1389 ILIVEL
-1400 ETLLWPLLVVALAVG
+1400 ELWPLLAVALAVG

-1442 IKVLERHLDRL
+1442 IKELERHLDRL

-1477 AKIKDIDGKIAAE
+1477 AKIKDLDDKIAAE
-1490 RKQKKKDIDE
+1490 RNQKKKDIDE

-1507 DEKLEAEKQIRELSA
+1507 DEKLEAEKRIRELSA
-1522 AITEEMA
+1522 AITKEMA

-1566 KNMVVNSVLARVV
+1566 KNMIVNSVLARVV

-1597 EGNMIGS
+1597 DGNMIGS
-1604 LNTVWSMMKSV
+1604 LNTVWSMMKAV

-1637 RATES
+1637 RATEG
-1642 ELTGISKGVAQA
+1642 ELSGISKGAAQA
-1654 SEESV
+1654 SEEAV

-1698 QPSSES
+1698 QPSSEN

>member
-24 QQEDKIQSIIDR
+24 QQEDKIQAIIDR

-44 GVADLD
+44 GLADLD

-184 VSLMA
+184 VSLRA

-303 EVFNLISKR
+303 EVFDLISKR

-473 TFWKLAAAVA
+473 TFWKLAAAVV

-501 TTAYKKHIEKLR
+501 TTAYNKHIEKLR

-536 VSTLKQYTKTI
+536 VSTLKQYTKAI
-547 EEQDALVKSQG
+547 EEQDALIKSQG

-628 DQLRDAERARLEA
+628 DQLRDAEKARLEA

-648 KIAKREGELGAL
+648 KIAKREGELGVL

-679 LGSWLISKGQVAELE
+679 LGSWLNSKEQVAELE

-767 KKAVATLQAKLKQ
+767 KKAIATLQAKLKQ
-780 ATGEDAKKIQ
+780 ATGADAQKIQ

-795 IEKSIKDTE
+795 IKKSIENTE

-844 IYKRYTQLKKSMSD
+844 IYKRYTQLKKFMSD

-912 AIQDIEFDNL
+912 AIQDIEFDEL
-922 KKELQKRLDS
+922 KRELNKKL
-932 IAKQISRS
+932 AEISRS
-940 KAGADLFQSFLGL
+940 ISQNKEAADIFEKMLGITGDEQIATDITLSL
-953 TGNEELSTNLTIALT
+953 TGVNVEGQNIRQELAS
-968 GIDITGQDIR
+968 
-978 TQLADQ
+978 QLATI
-984 LANIIG
+984 LG
-990 DESIAPEVT
+990 DESISPEVE
-999 ASLNISQGDGE
+999 ASLKVKKNVNETDDSYIQRIQKMIEYGQI
-1010 SSVDYIARIREM
+1010 SVDKVNELIANIE
-1022 IKQGQID
+1022 
-1029 VAKFDAL
+1029 
-1036 INSLGDKDLKS
+1036 DKTLQS
-1047 KLESALKEYLDYN
+1047 KLESALKDYVDY
-1060 TSMLQDFFKTINKS
+1060 SDKMLKEFFDTINKT
-1074 GTDSAQRGLLTS
+1074 GDRDTQRKALEQ
-1086 KKDAG
+1086 KKDTKKG
-1091 MKNATI
+1091 RIFELM
-1097 IDQLKPDNIDMTAWK
+1097 DLKPEGTSYLDWAKWVN
-1112 QLIKDYTDAIQKEYD
+1112 DYMKAVEVEFNQ
-1127 NGIAKLDF
+1127 GVAKLNFD
-1135 EAFKKKF
+1135 AFKEKF
-1142 SEPLANMDAASVNVL
+1142 ADALSNMDAQSTGVL
-1157 SAMIKELKGFLSL
+1157 TAIITELQAMLQMPDLD
-1170 PGIDATMMKSIQEII
+1170 PTMMKSILDLI
-1185 EKAENVRIDRAPL
+1185 EKASNIKIDKAPFEAFVEGWKQV
-1198 DTLAEAWRDLIR
+1198 AEAAEKATEEEQKATRAEGLNKM
-1210 VSQEAKTAE
+1210 AKA
-1219 AQAAKEQAI
+1219 
-1228 SAAEAN
+1228 
-1234 VNAAKEKLAA
+1234 VNAAKTSWEKVSDAILNII
-1244 AKQEVKSAQDELST
+1244 DLT
-1258 AKEQEKAA
+1258 EQ
-1266 TGEAERAQAEAAVQ
+1266 
-1280 AAQAKVQQ
+1280 
-1288 ARATKQA
+1288 
-1295 AQEELN
+1295 
-1301 LANAAKIA
+1301 IA
-1309 AKNTTAASKSAAIN
+1309 D
-1323 KMKKSVASA
+1323 VVGVEFG
-1332 KKQWDTVTNA
+1332 Q
-1342 IDAVID
+1342 
-1348 ATEEVADALGLA
+1348 G
-1360 FSDETQD
+1360 TQD
-1367 AIDGFRTGVRLVTV
+1367 AIEGFKTGIQVTT
-1381 AFTVFAAI
+1381 AAFAALAAII
-1389 LAVVEAEVATL
+1389 LIVEL
-1400 ETLLWPLLVVALAVG
+1400 ELWPLLAVALAVG

-1442 IKVLERHLDRL
+1442 IKELERHLDRL

-1490 RKQKKKDIDE
+1490 RNQKKKDIDE
-1500 DKIADWE
+1500 EKIADWE
-1507 DEKLEAEKQIRELSA
+1507 DEKREAEKQIRELSA
-1522 AITEEMA
+1522 AITKEMA

-1566 KNMVVNSVLARVV
+1566 KDMIINSVLARVV

-1597 EGNMIGS
+1597 DGNMIGS
-1604 LNTVWSMMKSV
+1604 LETVWSMMKAV
-1615 TDTLPGELEAIYT
+1615 TDTLPDELEAIYT

-1687 EGKTIVSTNTS
+1687 EGKTLVTTNTS
-1698 QPSSES
+1698 QPSSEN

>member
-112 KIRAQAEA
+112 KVRAQAEA
-120 AQIRLNN
+120 AQVRLNN

-147 GVLTGLRQFMNSY
+147 GVLTGLKQFMNSY

-184 VSLMA
+184 VSLRA

-303 EVFNLISKR
+303 EVFDLISKR

-464 ALANNVFTR
+464 ALANTAFSR

-501 TTAYKKHIEKLR
+501 ATAYKKHIEKLR
-513 SADEAQKRVAKSTAE
+513 SSDEAQKRVAKSTAE

-536 VSTLKQYTKTI
+536 VSTLKQYTKAI
-547 EEQDALVKSQG
+547 EEQDTLIKSQG

-660 AGVNSEDMKWWM
+660 AGANSEDMKWWM

-679 LGSWLISKGQVAELE
+679 LRSWLVSKEQVAELE

-702 VERQIISVGDA
+702 VERQIISVSDA
-713 QKLANI
+713 QKLANT

-726 VYKKNVEPTLE
+726 VYKKNVEPTLD

-767 KKAVATLQAKLKQ
+767 KKAIATLQAKLKQ
-780 ATGEDAKKIQ
+780 ATGEDARKIQ

-893 FQDKASKLGD
+893 FQDKANKLGD

-922 KKELQKRLDS
+922 KKELQKRLAD

-953 TGNEELSTNLTIALT
+953 TGDEKLSTNLTIALT
-968 GIDITGQDIR
+968 GIDIAGQDIR
-978 TQLADQ
+978 AQLADQ

-1097 IDQLKPDNIDMTAWK
+1097 IDQLKPDNIDMTVWK
-1112 QLIKDYTDAIQKEYD
+1112 QLIKDYTDAIQQEYD
-1127 NGIAKLDF
+1127 SGIAKLDF

-1210 VSQEAKTAE
+1210 VSQEAKTSE

-1244 AKQEVKSAQDELST
+1244 AKQEIKSAKDELST

-1266 TGEAERAQAEAAVQ
+1266 TGEEERAQAEAAVQ
-1280 AAQAKVQQ
+1280 TAQAKLKQ

-1301 LANAAKIA
+1301 LANAAKRA

-1323 KMKKSVASA
+1323 KMKESVASA

-1360 FSDETQD
+1360 FSDEAQD
-1367 AIDGFRTGVRLVTV
+1367 AIDGFRTGVGLVTG

-1400 ETLLWPLLVVALAVG
+1400 ETLLWPLLAVALAVG

-1429 RDAEAAIKSYDKH
+1429 RNAEAAIKSYDKH
-1442 IKVLERHLDRL
+1442 IKELERHLDRL
-1453 QEIQEQMLGSEWIA
+1453 QEMQEQMLGSEWIA

-1490 RKQKKKDIDE
+1490 RNQKEKDIDE

-1507 DEKLEAEKQIRELSA
+1507 DEKLEAERQIRELSA

-1549 EFGNTTDAIKE
+1549 EFGNTADAIKE

-1597 EGNMIGS
+1597 DGNMIGS
-1604 LNTVWSMMKSV
+1604 LETVWSMMKAV

-1628 NMGSWAGEL
+1628 NMGSWADEL
-1637 RATES
+1637 RATGS

-1698 QPSSES
+1698 QPSSEN

>member
-63 RQTNKPMTA
+63 SQTNKPMTA

-132 VATTNAQTRAFQAQS
+132 VATTNAQTRAFQTQS

-184 VSLMA
+184 VSLRA

-303 EVFNLISKR
+303 EVFDLISKR

-333 YNMQKKQAES
+333 YNMQEKQAES

-419 TLVTT
+419 TLVRI
-424 ANAALTKSE
+424 ANAALRKSE
-433 VSATAARSAA
+433 VSTTAARSAA

-464 ALANNVFTR
+464 ALANNAFTR
-473 TFWKLAAAVA
+473 TFWRLAAAVV

-501 TTAYKKHIEKLR
+501 TTAYNKHIEKLR

-536 VSTLKQYTKTI
+536 VSTLKQYTKAI

-628 DQLRDAERARLEA
+628 DQLRDAEKARLEA

-660 AGVNSEDMKWWM
+660 AGANSEDMKWWM

-679 LGSWLISKGQVAELE
+679 LGTWLFDKKQVAELE

-767 KKAVATLQAKLKQ
+767 KKAMATLQAKLKQ

-912 AIQDIEFDNL
+912 AIQDVEFDEL
-922 KKELQKRLDS
+922 KRELNKKL
-932 IAKQISRS
+932 AEISRS
-940 KAGADLFQSFLGL
+940 ISQNKEAADIFEKMLGITGDEQIATDITLSL
-953 TGNEELSTNLTIALT
+953 TGVNVEGQNIRQELAS
-968 GIDITGQDIR
+968 
-978 TQLADQ
+978 QLATI
-984 LANIIG
+984 LG
-990 DESIAPEVT
+990 DESISPEVEV
-999 ASLNISQGDGE
+999 SLKVKKNVNETDDSYIQRIQKMIEYGQI
-1010 SSVDYIARIREM
+1010 SVDKVNELIANIE
-1022 IKQGQID
+1022 
-1029 VAKFDAL
+1029 
-1036 INSLGDKDLKS
+1036 DKTLQS
-1047 KLESALKEYLDYN
+1047 KLESALKDYVDY
-1060 TSMLQDFFKTINKS
+1060 SDKMLKEFFDTINKT
-1074 GTDSAQRGLLTS
+1074 GDRDTQKKALEQ
-1086 KKDAG
+1086 KKDTKKG
-1091 MKNATI
+1091 RIFELM
-1097 IDQLKPDNIDMTAWK
+1097 DLKPEGTSYLDWAKWVN
-1112 QLIKDYTDAIQKEYD
+1112 DYMKAVEVEFNQ
-1127 NGIAKLDF
+1127 GVAKLNFD
-1135 EAFKKKF
+1135 AFKEKF
-1142 SEPLANMDAASVNVL
+1142 ADALSNMDAQSTGVL
-1157 SAMIKELKGFLSL
+1157 SAIITELQAMLQMPDL
-1170 PGIDATMMKSIQEII
+1170 DPTMMKSILDLI
-1185 EKAENVRIDRAPL
+1185 EKASNIKIDKAPFEAFVEGWKQV
-1198 DTLAEAWRDLIR
+1198 AEAAEKATKEEQKATRAEGLNKM
-1210 VSQEAKTAE
+1210 AKA
-1219 AQAAKEQAI
+1219 
-1228 SAAEAN
+1228 
-1234 VNAAKEKLAA
+1234 VNAAKTNWEK
-1244 AKQEVKSAQDELST
+1244 VS
-1258 AKEQEKAA
+1258 
-1266 TGEAERAQAEAAVQ
+1266 
-1280 AAQAKVQQ
+1280 
-1288 ARATKQA
+1288 
-1295 AQEELN
+1295 
-1301 LANAAKIA
+1301 
-1309 AKNTTAASKSAAIN
+1309 
-1323 KMKKSVASA
+1323 
-1332 KKQWDTVTNA
+1332 NA
-1342 IDAVID
+1342 ILDVID
-1348 ATEEVADALGLA
+1348 VAEQIADVVGVE
-1360 FSDETQD
+1360 FGQGTQD
-1367 AIDGFRTGVRLVTV
+1367 AIEGFKTGIQVTTAAFV
-1381 AFTVFAAI
+1381 ALAAI
-1389 LAVVEAEVATL
+1389 ILIVEL
-1400 ETLLWPLLVVALAVG
+1400 ELQTLLYVALAVG

-1442 IKVLERHLDRL
+1442 IKELERHLDRL

-1490 RKQKKKDIDE
+1490 RNQKKKDIDE
-1500 DKIADWE
+1500 EKIADWE
-1507 DEKLEAEKQIRELSA
+1507 DEKREAEKQIRELSA
-1522 AITEEMA
+1522 SITKEMA

-1566 KNMVVNSVLARVV
+1566 KDMIVNSVLARVV

-1597 EGNMIGS
+1597 DGNMIGS
-1604 LNTVWSMMKSV
+1604 LETVWNMMKAV
-1615 TDTLPGELEAIYT
+1615 TDTLPDELEAIYT

-1687 EGKTIVSTNTS
+1687 EGKTLVTTNTS
-1698 QPSSES
+1698 QPSSEN

>member
-92 QMQLVNIM
+92 QIELVNIM

-112 KIRAQAEA
+112 KMRAQAEA
-120 AQIRLNN
+120 AQVRLNN
-127 AQEKG
+127 AQEKS

-147 GVLTGLRQFMNSY
+147 GVLTGLKQFMNSY

-184 VSLMA
+184 VSLRA

-194 EFADTLFNRI
+194 EFADSLFNRI

-214 VKQMITYTK
+214 VKQMVTYTK

-303 EVFNLISKR
+303 EVFDLISKR

-536 VSTLKQYTKTI
+536 VSTLKQYTKAI

-628 DQLRDAERARLEA
+628 DQLRDAEKARLEA

-672 SPNGLAG
+672 SPNGFAG
-679 LGSWLISKGQVAELE
+679 LGSWLISKEQVAELE

-767 KKAVATLQAKLKQ
+767 KKAIATLQAKLKQ

-822 DSKSGENTAL
+822 DRKSGENKAL

-922 KKELQKRLDS
+922 KRELNKKL
-932 IAKQISRS
+932 AEISRS
-940 KAGADLFQSFLGL
+940 ISQNKEAADIFEKMLGITGDEQIATDITLSL
-953 TGNEELSTNLTIALT
+953 TGVNVEGQNIRQELAS
-968 GIDITGQDIR
+968 
-978 TQLADQ
+978 QLATI
-984 LANIIG
+984 LG
-990 DESIAPEVT
+990 DESIAPEVE
-999 ASLNISQGDGE
+999 ASLKVKKNVNETD
-1010 SSVDYIARIREM
+1010 DNYIQRIQKM
-1022 IKQGQID
+1022 IEYGQIGVD
-1029 VAKFDAL
+1029 KVNEL
-1036 INSLGDKDLKS
+1036 IANIDDKTLQS
-1047 KLESALKEYLDYN
+1047 KLESALKDYVGY
-1060 TSMLQDFFKTINKS
+1060 SDKMLKEFFDTINKT
-1074 GTDSAQRGLLTS
+1074 GDRDTQRKALEQKRDT
-1086 KKDAG
+1086 KKGRIFELMD
-1091 MKNATI
+1091 
-1097 IDQLKPDNIDMTAWK
+1097 LKPEGTSYLDWAKWVN
-1112 QLIKDYTDAIQKEYD
+1112 DYMKAVEVEFNQ
-1127 NGIAKLDF
+1127 GVAKLNFD
-1135 EAFKKKF
+1135 AFKEKF
-1142 SEPLANMDAASVNVL
+1142 ADALSNMDAQSTGVL
-1157 SAMIKELKGFLSL
+1157 TAIITELQAMLQMPDLD
-1170 PGIDATMMKSIQEII
+1170 PTMMKSILDLI
-1185 EKAENVRIDRAPL
+1185 EKASNIKIDKAPL
-1198 DTLAEAWRDLIR
+1198 KAFIEGW
-1210 VSQEAKTAE
+1210 K
-1219 AQAAKEQAI
+1219 QAA
-1228 SAAEAN
+1228 SAAKKATKEEKKATETAGLN
-1234 VNAAKEKLAA
+1234 KMAKAVNAAKANWEK
-1244 AKQEVKSAQDELST
+1244 VS
-1258 AKEQEKAA
+1258 
-1266 TGEAERAQAEAAVQ
+1266 EAI
-1280 AAQAKVQQ
+1280 
-1288 ARATKQA
+1288 
-1295 AQEELN
+1295 LG
-1301 LANAAKIA
+1301 
-1309 AKNTTAASKSAAIN
+1309 
-1323 KMKKSVASA
+1323 
-1332 KKQWDTVTNA
+1332 
-1342 IDAVID
+1342 VID
-1348 ATEEVADALGLA
+1348 VAEQIADVVGVE
-1360 FSDETQD
+1360 FGQGTQD
-1367 AIDGFRTGVRLVTV
+1367 AIEGFKTGIQVTTAAFV
-1381 AFTVFAAI
+1381 ALAAI
-1389 LAVVEAEVATL
+1389 ILIVEL
-1400 ETLLWPLLVVALAVG
+1400 ELWPLLVVALAVG
-1415 AAFAAIK
+1415 GAFAAIK

-1442 IKVLERHLDRL
+1442 IKELERHLERL

-1490 RKQKKKDIDE
+1490 RKQKEKDIDE
-1500 DKIADWE
+1500 GKIADWE
-1507 DEKLEAEKQIRELSA
+1507 DEKLELEKQIRELSA
-1522 AITEEMA
+1522 GITKEMA

-1566 KNMVVNSVLARVV
+1566 KSMVINSVLARIV

-1604 LNTVWSMMKSV
+1604 LDTVWSMMKAV

-1637 RATES
+1637 RATEG

-1698 QPSSES
+1698 QPSSEN

>member
-24 QQEDKIQSIIDR
+24 QQEDRIQSIIDR

-120 AQIRLNN
+120 AQVRLNN

-184 VSLMA
+184 VSLRA

-204 KATAIESPFS
+204 KATAVESPFS
-214 VKQMITYTK
+214 VKQLITYTK

-248 LGVDMNRL
+248 LGVDISRL
-256 ILAYGQVKAASV
+256 ILAFGQVKAASV

-303 EVFNLISKR
+303 EVFDLISKR

-378 ELAKHLQDIIDL
+378 ELARHLQDIIDL

-473 TFWKLAAAVA
+473 TFWKLAAAIA

-501 TTAYKKHIEKLR
+501 TTAYNKHIEKLR

-536 VSTLKQYTKTI
+536 VSTLKQYTKAI

-648 KIAKREGELGAL
+648 KIAKREGELVAL

-679 LGSWLISKGQVAELE
+679 LGSWLFSKEQVAELE

-702 VERQIISVGDA
+702 VERQIISIGDA
-713 QKLANI
+713 QKLASI

-726 VYKKNVEPTLE
+726 VYKKNVEPTLD

-752 TRKKYKAATLALLSY
+752 TRKKYKAAALALLSY
-767 KKAVATLQAKLKQ
+767 KKAIATLQAKLKQ
-780 ATGEDAKKIQ
+780 ATGEDAEKIQ

-795 IEKSIKDTE
+795 IEKSIKDIE

-822 DSKSGENTAL
+822 DSKSGENTVL

-912 AIQDIEFDNL
+912 AIQDIEFDEL
-922 KKELQKRLDS
+922 KRELNKKLTE
-932 IAKQISRS
+932 ISRS
-940 KAGADLFQSFLGL
+940 ISQNKEAADIFEKMLGI
-953 TGNEELSTNLTIALT
+953 TGNEQIATDITLSLT
-968 GIDITGQDIR
+968 GVNVEGQNIR
-978 TQLADQ
+978 QELASQLATI
-984 LANIIG
+984 LG
-990 DESIAPEVT
+990 DESIAPEVE
-999 ASLNISQGDGE
+999 ASLKVKKNVSETDD
-1010 SSVDYIARIREM
+1010 SYIQRIQKM
-1022 IKQGQID
+1022 IEYGQIGVD
-1029 VAKFDAL
+1029 KVNEL
-1036 INSLGDKDLKS
+1036 IANIEDKTLQS
-1047 KLESALKEYLDYN
+1047 KLESALKDYV
-1060 TSMLQDFFKTINKS
+1060 SYSDKMLKEFFDTINKT
-1074 GTDSAQRGLLTS
+1074 GDRDTQKKALEQKTDT
-1086 KKDAG
+1086 KKGRIFELMD
-1091 MKNATI
+1091 
-1097 IDQLKPDNIDMTAWK
+1097 LKPEGTSYLDWAKWVN
-1112 QLIKDYTDAIQKEYD
+1112 DYMKAVEVEFNQ
-1127 NGIAKLDF
+1127 GVAKLNFD
-1135 EAFKKKF
+1135 AFKEKF
-1142 SEPLANMDAASVNVL
+1142 ADALSNMDAQSTGVL
-1157 SAMIKELKGFLSL
+1157 TAIITELQAMLQMPDLD
-1170 PGIDATMMKSIQEII
+1170 PTMMKSILDLI
-1185 EKAENVRIDRAPL
+1185 EKASNIKIDKAPL
-1198 DTLAEAWRDLIR
+1198 KAFIEGWKQVA
-1210 VSQEAKTAE
+1210 S
-1219 AQAAKEQAI
+1219 AAKQANKEEGN
-1228 SAAEAN
+1228 ATRTAGLNKMAKA
-1234 VNAAKEKLAA
+1234 VNAAKTSWEK
-1244 AKQEVKSAQDELST
+1244 VSD
-1258 AKEQEKAA
+1258 
-1266 TGEAERAQAEAAVQ
+1266 
-1280 AAQAKVQQ
+1280 
-1288 ARATKQA
+1288 
-1295 AQEELN
+1295 
-1301 LANAAKIA
+1301 
-1309 AKNTTAASKSAAIN
+1309 AILG
-1323 KMKKSVASA
+1323 
-1332 KKQWDTVTNA
+1332 
-1342 IDAVID
+1342 VID
-1348 ATEEVADALGLA
+1348 VAEQIAEVVGVEFGRD
-1360 FSDETQD
+1360 TQD
-1367 AIDGFRTGVRLVTV
+1367 AIEGFKTGIQVTTAAFV
-1381 AFTVFAAI
+1381 ALAAI
-1389 LAVVEAEVATL
+1389 ILVVEL
-1400 ETLLWPLLVVALAVG
+1400 ELWPLLVVALAVG

-1422 WFSGKKA
+1422 WFTGKQA
-1429 RDAEAAIKSYDKH
+1429 RDAEAAIKSYDNR
-1442 IKVLERHLDRL
+1442 IKELERHLELL

-1477 AKIKDIDGKIAAE
+1477 KKIKDIDGKIAAE
-1490 RKQKKKDIDE
+1490 RNQKKKDIDE
-1500 DKIADWE
+1500 GKIADWE
-1507 DEKLEAEKQIRELSA
+1507 DEKLDAEKQIRELSA
-1522 AITEEMA
+1522 SITKEMA

-1566 KNMVVNSVLARVV
+1566 KDMIVNSVLARVV

-1604 LNTVWSMMKSV
+1604 LDTVWSMMKAV
-1615 TDTLPGELEAIYT
+1615 TDSLPGELEAIYT

-1637 RATES
+1637 RATEG
-1642 ELTGISKGVAQA
+1642 ELSGIAKGAAQA

-1687 EGKTIVSTNTS
+1687 EGKTIVSTNAS

-1704 GSVNI
+1704 SSVNI

-1724 LIKNDTGAIRE
+1724 LIKNDTGAMRE

>member
-132 VATTNAQTRAFQAQS
+132 VATTNAQTRAFQTQS

-184 VSLMA
+184 VSLRA
-189 LTQDA
+189 LTQNA
-194 EFADTLFNRI
+194 EFADSLFNKI

-214 VKQMITYTK
+214 VKQMIAYTK
-223 QLAAYRVE
+223 QLAAYRIE

-268 LRGQELRQFTESGIP
+268 LRGQELRQFTEAGIP

-303 EVFNLISKR
+303 EVFDLISKR
-312 QVPFQMIADIFE
+312 QVPFRMIADIFE

-358 MDEVGQANRGLLMG
+358 MDEVGQANRGLLMD

-378 ELAKHLQDIIDL
+378 ELAKHLQDLIDL
-390 LGIAATTFIAYK
+390 LGIAATTFIAYR

-419 TLVTT
+419 TLVAT

-513 SADEAQKRVAKSTAE
+513 SSDEAQKRVAKSTAE

-536 VSTLKQYTKTI
+536 VSILKQYTKSI
-547 EEQDALVKSQG
+547 EEQDALVKSHG

-628 DQLRDAERARLEA
+628 DQLRDAEKARLEA
-641 QRDTLQS
+641 QRDILQS

-660 AGVNSEDMKWWM
+660 AGANSEDMKWWM

-679 LGSWLISKGQVAELE
+679 LGTWLFDKKQVAELE
-694 GWREELAE
+694 GWRAELAE
-702 VERQIISVGDA
+702 VERQIISIGDA

-726 VYKKNVEPTLE
+726 VYKKNVEPTLQ
-737 DEKLAQT
+737 DEELAQT

-767 KKAVATLQAKLKQ
+767 KKALATLQAKLKQ

-795 IEKSIKDTE
+795 IEKSMKDTE

-822 DSKSGENTAL
+822 DSKGGENTAL

-912 AIQDIEFDNL
+912 AIQDIEFDEL
-922 KKELQKRLDS
+922 KEKLNKKLAE
-932 IAKQISRS
+932 ISRS
-940 KAGADLFQSFLGL
+940 ISQNKEAADIFEKMLGITGDEQIATDITLSL
-953 TGNEELSTNLTIALT
+953 TGVNVEGQNIRQELAS
-968 GIDITGQDIR
+968 
-978 TQLADQ
+978 QLAT
-984 LANIIG
+984 LLG
-990 DESIAPEVT
+990 DESISPEVE
-999 ASLNISQGDGE
+999 ASLKVKKNANETDDSYIQRIQKMIEYGQI
-1010 SSVDYIARIREM
+1010 SVDKVNELIAN
-1022 IKQGQID
+1022 ID
-1029 VAKFDAL
+1029 
-1036 INSLGDKDLKS
+1036 DKTLQS
-1047 KLESALKEYLDYN
+1047 KLESALKDYVDY
-1060 TSMLQDFFKTINKS
+1060 SDKMLKEFFDTINKT
-1074 GTDSAQRGLLTS
+1074 GDRDTQRKALEQ
-1086 KKDAG
+1086 KKDTKKG
-1091 MKNATI
+1091 RIFELM
-1097 IDQLKPDNIDMTAWK
+1097 DLKPEGTSYLDWAKWVN
-1112 QLIKDYTDAIQKEYD
+1112 DYMKAVEVEFNQ
-1127 NGIAKLDF
+1127 GVAKLNFD
-1135 EAFKKKF
+1135 AFKEKF
-1142 SEPLANMDAASVNVL
+1142 ADALSNMDAQSTGVL
-1157 SAMIKELKGFLSL
+1157 TAIITELQAMLQMPDLD
-1170 PGIDATMMKSIQEII
+1170 PTMMKSILDLI
-1185 EKAENVRIDRAPL
+1185 EKASNIKIDKAPFEAFVEGWKQV
-1198 DTLAEAWRDLIR
+1198 AEAAEKATEEEQKATRAEGLNKM
-1210 VSQEAKTAE
+1210 AK
-1219 AQAAKEQAI
+1219 AI
-1228 SAAEAN
+1228 
-1234 VNAAKEKLAA
+1234 NAAKTSWEK
-1244 AKQEVKSAQDELST
+1244 VSD
-1258 AKEQEKAA
+1258 
-1266 TGEAERAQAEAAVQ
+1266 
-1280 AAQAKVQQ
+1280 
-1288 ARATKQA
+1288 
-1295 AQEELN
+1295 
-1301 LANAAKIA
+1301 
-1309 AKNTTAASKSAAIN
+1309 AILG
-1323 KMKKSVASA
+1323 
-1332 KKQWDTVTNA
+1332 
-1342 IDAVID
+1342 VID
-1348 ATEEVADALGLA
+1348 VAEQITDVVGVE
-1360 FSDETQD
+1360 FGQGTQD
-1367 AIDGFRTGVRLVTV
+1367 AIEGFKTGIQVTT
-1381 AFTVFAAI
+1381 AAFAALAAII
-1389 LAVVEAEVATL
+1389 LIVEL
-1400 ETLLWPLLVVALAVG
+1400 ELWPLLAVALAVG

-1442 IKVLERHLDRL
+1442 IKELERHLNRL

-1467 NQNQQIDDLK
+1467 NQNQQIDALK
-1477 AKIKDIDGKIAAE
+1477 AKIKDLDSKIAAE
-1490 RKQKKKDIDE
+1490 RNQKKKDIDE
-1500 DKIADWE
+1500 EKIADWE

-1522 AITEEMA
+1522 AITKEMS

-1566 KNMVVNSVLARVV
+1566 KNMIVNSVLARIV

-1604 LNTVWSMMKSV
+1604 LDTVWSMMKAV
-1615 TDTLPGELEAIYT
+1615 TDTLPGELEAIYK

-1637 RATES
+1637 RATEGD
-1642 ELTGISKGVAQA
+1642 LTGISKGVAQA

-1687 EGKTIVSTNTS
+1687 EGKTLVTTNTS
-1698 QPSSES
+1698 QPSSEN

>member
-92 QMQLVNIM
+92 QIELVNIM

-112 KIRAQAEA
+112 KMRAQAEA
-120 AQIRLNN
+120 AQVRLNN

-147 GVLTGLRQFMNSY
+147 GVLTGLKQFMNSY

-184 VSLMA
+184 VSLRA

-214 VKQMITYTK
+214 VKQMVTYTK

-303 EVFNLISKR
+303 EVFDLISKR

-378 ELAKHLQDIIDL
+378 ELAKHLQDLIDL

-450 IATHNVYAACVARA
+450 IATHNAYAACIARA

-536 VSTLKQYTKTI
+536 VSTLKQYTKAI

-579 EYQKALDA
+579 EYQKSLDA

-628 DQLRDAERARLEA
+628 DQLRDAEKARLEA
-641 QRDTLQS
+641 KRDTLQS

-672 SPNGLAG
+672 SPNGFAG
-679 LGSWLISKGQVAELE
+679 LGSWLISKEQVAELE

-822 DSKSGENTAL
+822 DNKSGENTAL

-922 KKELQKRLDS
+922 KRELNKKL
-932 IAKQISRS
+932 AEISRS
-940 KAGADLFQSFLGL
+940 ISQNKEAADIFEKMLGITGDEQIATDITLSL
-953 TGNEELSTNLTIALT
+953 TGVNVEGQNIRQELAS
-968 GIDITGQDIR
+968 
-978 TQLADQ
+978 QLATI
-984 LANIIG
+984 LG
-990 DESIAPEVT
+990 DESIAPEVE
-999 ASLNISQGDGE
+999 ASLKVKKNVNETDDS
-1010 SSVDYIARIREM
+1010 YIQRIQKM
-1022 IKQGQID
+1022 IEYGQIGVD
-1029 VAKFDAL
+1029 KVNEL
-1036 INSLGDKDLKS
+1036 IANIDDKTLQS
-1047 KLESALKEYLDYN
+1047 KLESALKDYVGY
-1060 TSMLQDFFKTINKS
+1060 SDKMLKEFFDTINKT
-1074 GTDSAQRGLLTS
+1074 GDRDTQRKALEQKRDT
-1086 KKDAG
+1086 KKGRIFELMD
-1091 MKNATI
+1091 
-1097 IDQLKPDNIDMTAWK
+1097 LKPEGTSYLDWAKWVN
-1112 QLIKDYTDAIQKEYD
+1112 DYMKAVEVEFNQ
-1127 NGIAKLDF
+1127 GVAKLNFD
-1135 EAFKKKF
+1135 AFKEKF
-1142 SEPLANMDAASVNVL
+1142 ADALSNMDAQSTGVL
-1157 SAMIKELKGFLSL
+1157 TAIITELQAMLQMPDLD
-1170 PGIDATMMKSIQEII
+1170 PTMMKSILDLI
-1185 EKAENVRIDRAPL
+1185 EKASNIKIDKAPL
-1198 DTLAEAWRDLIR
+1198 KAFIEGW
-1210 VSQEAKTAE
+1210 K
-1219 AQAAKEQAI
+1219 QAA
-1228 SAAEAN
+1228 SAAKKATKEEKKATETAGLN
-1234 VNAAKEKLAA
+1234 KMAKAVNAAKANWEK
-1244 AKQEVKSAQDELST
+1244 VS
-1258 AKEQEKAA
+1258 
-1266 TGEAERAQAEAAVQ
+1266 EAI
-1280 AAQAKVQQ
+1280 
-1288 ARATKQA
+1288 
-1295 AQEELN
+1295 LG
-1301 LANAAKIA
+1301 
-1309 AKNTTAASKSAAIN
+1309 
-1323 KMKKSVASA
+1323 
-1332 KKQWDTVTNA
+1332 
-1342 IDAVID
+1342 VID
-1348 ATEEVADALGLA
+1348 VAEQIADVVGVE
-1360 FSDETQD
+1360 FGQGTQD
-1367 AIDGFRTGVRLVTV
+1367 AIEGFKTGIQVTTAAFV
-1381 AFTVFAAI
+1381 ALAAI
-1389 LAVVEAEVATL
+1389 ILIVEL
-1400 ETLLWPLLVVALAVG
+1400 ELWPLLVVALAVG
-1415 AAFAAIK
+1415 GAFAAIK

-1442 IKVLERHLDRL
+1442 IKELERHLERL

-1490 RKQKKKDIDE
+1490 RKQKEKDIDE
-1500 DKIADWE
+1500 GKIADWE
-1507 DEKLEAEKQIRELSA
+1507 DEKLELEKQIRELSA
-1522 AITEEMA
+1522 GITKEMA
-1529 GTDLTSAAKEFAE
+1529 GNDLTSAAKEFAE

-1566 KNMVVNSVLARVV
+1566 KDMIVNSVLARVV

-1604 LNTVWSMMKSV
+1604 LDTVWSMMKAV

-1637 RATES
+1637 RATEG

-1724 LIKNDTGAIRE
+1724 LIKNDTGVIRE

>member
-100 REKESQEIQKTA
+100 RERESQEIQKTA
-112 KIRAQAEA
+112 KMRAQAEA
-120 AQIRLNN
+120 AQVRLNN

-184 VSLMA
+184 VSLRA

-303 EVFNLISKR
+303 EVFDLISKR

-390 LGIAATTFIAYK
+390 LGIGIITFTAYK
-402 IATIAASQA
+402 VAMMVASQG

-419 TLVTT
+419 TLVTA

-433 VSATAARSAA
+433 VKSTAARSAA

-450 IATHNVYAACVARA
+450 IASHNVYAACVARA
-464 ALANNVFTR
+464 ALSNNVFTR
-473 TFWKLAAAVA
+473 SFWKLAAAVV

-488 AAITGITAAVAIG
+488 AAVTGISAAVAIG

-513 SADEAQKRVAKSTAE
+513 SSDEAQKRVAKSTAE

-536 VSTLKQYTKTI
+536 VSTLKQYTKAI

-587 ASENRKKAIES
+587 ASENRKAAIES

-660 AGVNSEDMKWWM
+660 AGANSEDMKWWM

-679 LGSWLISKGQVAELE
+679 LGSWLVSKEQVAELE

-702 VERQIISVGDA
+702 VERQIISVNDA
-713 QKLANI
+713 QKLANT

-726 VYKKNVEPTLE
+726 VYKKNVEPTLD

-767 KKAVATLQAKLKQ
+767 KKAIATLQAKLKQ
-780 ATGEDAKKIQ
+780 AAGEDAKKIQ

-817 GFGLE
+817 GFGLD

-893 FQDKASKLGD
+893 FQDKANKLGD

-912 AIQDIEFDNL
+912 AIQDIEFDEL
-922 KKELQKRLDS
+922 KRELNKKL
-932 IAKQISRS
+932 AEISRS
-940 KAGADLFQSFLGL
+940 ISQNKEAADIFEKMLGITGDEQIATDITLSL
-953 TGNEELSTNLTIALT
+953 TGVNVEGQNIRQELAS
-968 GIDITGQDIR
+968 
-978 TQLADQ
+978 QLATI
-984 LANIIG
+984 LG
-990 DESIAPEVT
+990 DESISPEVE
-999 ASLNISQGDGE
+999 ASLKVKKNVNETDDSYIQRIQKMIEYGQI
-1010 SSVDYIARIREM
+1010 SVDKVNELIANIE
-1022 IKQGQID
+1022 
-1029 VAKFDAL
+1029 
-1036 INSLGDKDLKS
+1036 DKTLQS
-1047 KLESALKEYLDYN
+1047 KLESALKDYVGY
-1060 TSMLQDFFKTINKS
+1060 SDKMLKEFFDTINKT
-1074 GTDSAQRGLLTS
+1074 GDRDTQKKALAQKRDT
-1086 KKDAG
+1086 KKGRIFELMD
-1091 MKNATI
+1091 
-1097 IDQLKPDNIDMTAWK
+1097 LKPEGTSYLDWAKWVN
-1112 QLIKDYTDAIQKEYD
+1112 DYMKAVEVEFNQ
-1127 NGIAKLDF
+1127 GVAKLNFD
-1135 EAFKKKF
+1135 AFKEKF
-1142 SEPLANMDAASVNVL
+1142 ADALSNMDAQSTGVL
-1157 SAMIKELKGFLSL
+1157 TDIITELKAMLKMPDL
-1170 PGIDATMMKSIQEII
+1170 DQTMMKSILDLI
-1185 EKAENVRIDRAPL
+1185 EKASNIKIDKAPFEAFVEGWKQV
-1198 DTLAEAWRDLIR
+1198 AEA
-1210 VSQEAKTAE
+1210 AE
-1219 AQAAKEQAI
+1219 KATEEEKKAAQAEGLNKMAKA
-1228 SAAEAN
+1228 
-1234 VNAAKEKLAA
+1234 VNAAKTNWEKVSDAILNII
-1244 AKQEVKSAQDELST
+1244 DLT
-1258 AKEQEKAA
+1258 EQ
-1266 TGEAERAQAEAAVQ
+1266 
-1280 AAQAKVQQ
+1280 
-1288 ARATKQA
+1288 
-1295 AQEELN
+1295 
-1301 LANAAKIA
+1301 IA
-1309 AKNTTAASKSAAIN
+1309 D
-1323 KMKKSVASA
+1323 VVGVEFG
-1332 KKQWDTVTNA
+1332 Q
-1342 IDAVID
+1342 
-1348 ATEEVADALGLA
+1348 G
-1360 FSDETQD
+1360 TQD
-1367 AIDGFRTGVRLVTV
+1367 AIEGFKTGIQVTTAAFV
-1381 AFTVFAAI
+1381 ALAAI
-1389 LAVVEAEVATL
+1389 ILIVEME
-1400 ETLLWPLLVVALAVG
+1400 LWPLLVVALAVG
-1415 AAFAAIK
+1415 AAFATIK

-1442 IKVLERHLDRL
+1442 IKELERHLDRL

-1490 RKQKKKDIDE
+1490 RNQKKKDIDE
-1500 DKIADWE
+1500 EKIADWE
-1507 DEKLEAEKQIRELSA
+1507 DEKREAEKQISELSA

-1566 KNMVVNSVLARVV
+1566 KNMIVNSVLARIV

-1597 EGNMIGS
+1597 DGNMIGS
-1604 LNTVWSMMKSV
+1604 LETVWAMMKAV
-1615 TDTLPGELEAIYT
+1615 TDSLPGELEAIYT
-1628 NMGSWAGEL
+1628 SMGSWAGEL
-1637 RATES
+1637 RATEG
-1642 ELTGISKGVAQA
+1642 ELSGISKGAAQA
-1654 SEESV
+1654 SEEAV

-1687 EGKTIVSTNTS
+1687 EGKTLVTTNTS
-1698 QPSSES
+1698 QPSSEN

>member
-36 HEFKIKIT
+36 HEFKINIT

-112 KIRAQAEA
+112 KMRAQAEA
-120 AQIRLNN
+120 AQVRLNN

-147 GVLTGLRQFMNSY
+147 GILTGLKQFMNSY

-184 VSLMA
+184 VSLRA

-194 EFADTLFNRI
+194 EFADSLFNRI

-303 EVFNLISKR
+303 EVFDLISKR

-390 LGIAATTFIAYK
+390 LGIVATTFIAYK

-513 SADEAQKRVAKSTAE
+513 SSDEAQKRVAKSTAE

-536 VSTLKQYTKTI
+536 VSTLKQYTKAI

-558 RSLTEFAKIWPEL
+558 RNLTEFAKIWPEL

-648 KIAKREGELGAL
+648 KIAKREGELGTL

-679 LGSWLISKGQVAELE
+679 LGSWLISKEQVAELE

-767 KKAVATLQAKLKQ
+767 KKAIATLQTKLKQ
-780 ATGEDAKKIQ
+780 TTGEDAKKIQ

-893 FQDKASKLGD
+893 FQDRANKLGD
-903 KDLALKIGL
+903 KDFALKIGL
-912 AIQDIEFDNL
+912 AIQDIEFDEL
-922 KKELQKRLDS
+922 KRELNKKL
-932 IAKQISRS
+932 AEISRS
-940 KAGADLFQSFLGL
+940 ISQNKEAADIFEKMLGITGDEQIATDITLSL
-953 TGNEELSTNLTIALT
+953 TGVNVEGQNIRQELAS
-968 GIDITGQDIR
+968 
-978 TQLADQ
+978 QLATI
-984 LANIIG
+984 LG
-990 DESIAPEVT
+990 DESISPEVE
-999 ASLNISQGDGE
+999 ASLKVKKNVNETDDSYIQRIQKMIEYGQI
-1010 SSVDYIARIREM
+1010 SVDKVNELIANIE
-1022 IKQGQID
+1022 
-1029 VAKFDAL
+1029 
-1036 INSLGDKDLKS
+1036 DKTLQS
-1047 KLESALKEYLDYN
+1047 KLESALKDYVGY
-1060 TSMLQDFFKTINKS
+1060 SDKMLKEFFDTINKT
-1074 GTDSAQRGLLTS
+1074 GDRDTQEKALKQ
-1086 KKDAG
+1086 KKDTKKG
-1091 MKNATI
+1091 RIFELM
-1097 IDQLKPDNIDMTAWK
+1097 DLKPEGTSYLDWAKWVN
-1112 QLIKDYTDAIQKEYD
+1112 DYMKAVEVEFNQ
-1127 NGIAKLDF
+1127 GVAKLNFD
-1135 EAFKKKF
+1135 AFKEKF
-1142 SEPLANMDAASVNVL
+1142 ADALSNMDAQSTGVL
-1157 SAMIKELKGFLSL
+1157 TAIITELQAMLQMPDLD
-1170 PGIDATMMKSIQEII
+1170 PTMMKSILDLI
-1185 EKAENVRIDRAPL
+1185 EKASDIKIDKAPL
-1198 DTLAEAWRDLIR
+1198 KAFVEGWK
-1210 VSQEAKTAE
+1210 Q
-1219 AQAAKEQAI
+1219 
-1228 SAAEAN
+1228 AAEAAKKATKEEKKAAQTAGLN
-1234 VNAAKEKLAA
+1234 KMAKAVNAAKTNWEKVSDAILNII
-1244 AKQEVKSAQDELST
+1244 DLT
-1258 AKEQEKAA
+1258 EQ
-1266 TGEAERAQAEAAVQ
+1266 
-1280 AAQAKVQQ
+1280 
-1288 ARATKQA
+1288 
-1295 AQEELN
+1295 
-1301 LANAAKIA
+1301 IA
-1309 AKNTTAASKSAAIN
+1309 D
-1323 KMKKSVASA
+1323 VVGVEFG
-1332 KKQWDTVTNA
+1332 Q
-1342 IDAVID
+1342 
-1348 ATEEVADALGLA
+1348 G
-1360 FSDETQD
+1360 TQD
-1367 AIDGFRTGVRLVTV
+1367 AIEGFKTGIQVTTAAFV
-1381 AFTVFAAI
+1381 ALAAI
-1389 LAVVEAEVATL
+1389 ILIVEL
-1400 ETLLWPLLVVALAVG
+1400 ELWPLLVVALAVG

-1442 IKVLERHLDRL
+1442 IKELERHLDRL

-1566 KNMVVNSVLARVV
+1566 KNMVVNSVLARIV

>member
-184 VSLMA
+184 VSLRA

-303 EVFNLISKR
+303 EVFDLISKR

-473 TFWKLAAAVA
+473 TFWKLAAAVV

-513 SADEAQKRVAKSTAE
+513 SSDEAQKRVAKSTAE

-536 VSTLKQYTKTI
+536 VSTLKQYTKAI
-547 EEQDALVKSQG
+547 EEQDALIKSQG

-679 LGSWLISKGQVAELE
+679 LGSWLISKEQVAELE

-767 KKAVATLQAKLKQ
+767 KKAIATLQAKLKQ

-912 AIQDIEFDNL
+912 AIEDIEFDNL

-999 ASLNISQGDGE
+999 ASLNISQGDSE

-1029 VAKFDAL
+1029 VAKFDSL

-1047 KLESALKEYLDYN
+1047 KLESALKDYLDYN
-1060 TSMLQDFFKTINKS
+1060 TSMLEDFFKTINKS
-1074 GTDSAQRGLLTS
+1074 STDSAQRGLLTS
-1086 KKDAG
+1086 KRDTG
-1091 MKNATI
+1091 MKNASI
-1097 IDQLKPDNIDMTAWK
+1097 LDQLKPQNIDMTTWN

-1219 AQAAKEQAI
+1219 AKAAKEQAI
-1228 SAAEAN
+1228 SAAKAN
-1234 VNAAKEKLAA
+1234 VDAAKEKLAA
-1244 AKQEVKSAQDELST
+1244 AKQEVKSARDELST
-1258 AKEQEKAA
+1258 AKKQEKAA
-1266 TGEAERAQAEAAVQ
+1266 TGEEERAQAEAAVQ
-1280 AAQAKVQQ
+1280 TAQAKLKQ

-1301 LANAAKIA
+1301 LANAAERA

-1323 KMKKSVASA
+1323 KMKESVASA

-1348 ATEEVADALGLA
+1348 AAEEVADALGLA
-1360 FSDETQD
+1360 FSDEAQD
-1367 AIDGFRTGVRLVTV
+1367 AIDGFRTGVGLVTG
-1381 AFTVFAAI
+1381 AFTVFAAV

-1400 ETLLWPLLVVALAVG
+1400 ETLLWPLLVAALAVG

-1442 IKVLERHLDRL
+1442 IKELERHLDRL

-1467 NQNQQIDDLK
+1467 NQNQQIDDLN

-1490 RKQKKKDIDE
+1490 RNQKKKDIDE
-1500 DKIADWE
+1500 EKIADWE
-1507 DEKLEAEKQIRELSA
+1507 DEKREAEKQIRELSA
-1522 AITEEMA
+1522 AITKEMA

-1566 KNMVVNSVLARVV
+1566 KNMIVNSVLARVV

-1597 EGNMIGS
+1597 DGNMIGS
-1604 LNTVWSMMKSV
+1604 LNTVWSMMKAV
-1615 TDTLPGELEAIYT
+1615 TDTLPDELEAIYT

-1637 RATES
+1637 RATEG

-1687 EGKTIVSTNTS
+1687 EGKTLVTTNTS
-1698 QPSSES
+1698 QPSSEN

>member
-120 AQIRLNN
+120 AQVRLNN

-184 VSLMA
+184 VSLRA

-303 EVFNLISKR
+303 EVFDLISKR

-483 ANPIV
+483 ANPII

-536 VSTLKQYTKTI
+536 VSTLKQYTKAI

-648 KIAKREGELGAL
+648 KIAKREGELGTL

-672 SPNGLAG
+672 TPNGLAG
-679 LGSWLISKGQVAELE
+679 LGSWLISKEQVAELE

-713 QKLANI
+713 QKLSNI

-767 KKAVATLQAKLKQ
+767 KKAMATLQAKLKQ

-832 KNLKNE
+832 KNLKND

-912 AIQDIEFDNL
+912 AIQDIEFDDL
-922 KKELQKRLDS
+922 KRELNKKL
-932 IAKQISRS
+932 AEISRS
-940 KAGADLFQSFLGL
+940 ISQNKEAADIFEKMLGITGDEKIATDITLSL
-953 TGNEELSTNLTIALT
+953 TGVNVEGQNIRQELAS
-968 GIDITGQDIR
+968 
-978 TQLADQ
+978 QLATI
-984 LANIIG
+984 LG
-990 DESIAPEVT
+990 DESISPEVE
-999 ASLNISQGDGE
+999 ASLKVKKNVNETDDSYIQRIQKMIEYGQI
-1010 SSVDYIARIREM
+1010 SVDKVNELIANIE
-1022 IKQGQID
+1022 
-1029 VAKFDAL
+1029 
-1036 INSLGDKDLKS
+1036 DKTLQS
-1047 KLESALKEYLDYN
+1047 KLESALKDYVDY
-1060 TSMLQDFFKTINKS
+1060 SDKMLKEFFDTINKT
-1074 GTDSAQRGLLTS
+1074 GDRDTQRKALAQKRDT
-1086 KKDAG
+1086 KKGRIFELMD
-1091 MKNATI
+1091 
-1097 IDQLKPDNIDMTAWK
+1097 LKPEGTSYLDWAKWVN
-1112 QLIKDYTDAIQKEYD
+1112 DYMKAVEVEFNQ
-1127 NGIAKLDF
+1127 GVAKLNFD
-1135 EAFKKKF
+1135 AFKEKF
-1142 SEPLANMDAASVNVL
+1142 ADALSNMDAQSTGVL
-1157 SAMIKELKGFLSL
+1157 TAIITELQAMLKMPDLD
-1170 PGIDATMMKSIQEII
+1170 PTMMKSILDLI
-1185 EKAENVRIDRAPL
+1185 EKASNIKIDKAPFEAFVEGWKQV
-1198 DTLAEAWRDLIR
+1198 AEAAEKATEEEQKATRAEGLNKM
-1210 VSQEAKTAE
+1210 AKA
-1219 AQAAKEQAI
+1219 
-1228 SAAEAN
+1228 
-1234 VNAAKEKLAA
+1234 VNAAKTSWEK
-1244 AKQEVKSAQDELST
+1244 VSD
-1258 AKEQEKAA
+1258 
-1266 TGEAERAQAEAAVQ
+1266 
-1280 AAQAKVQQ
+1280 
-1288 ARATKQA
+1288 
-1295 AQEELN
+1295 
-1301 LANAAKIA
+1301 
-1309 AKNTTAASKSAAIN
+1309 AILG
-1323 KMKKSVASA
+1323 
-1332 KKQWDTVTNA
+1332 
-1342 IDAVID
+1342 VID
-1348 ATEEVADALGLA
+1348 VAEQIADVVGVE
-1360 FSDETQD
+1360 FGQGTQD
-1367 AIDGFRTGVRLVTV
+1367 AIEGFKTGIQVTTAAFV
-1381 AFTVFAAI
+1381 ALAAI
-1389 LAVVEAEVATL
+1389 ILIVEL
-1400 ETLLWPLLVVALAVG
+1400 ELQTLLYVALAVG

-1442 IKVLERHLDRL
+1442 IKELERHLDRL

-1467 NQNQQIDDLK
+1467 NQNQQIDALK

-1490 RKQKKKDIDE
+1490 RNQKKKDIDE
-1500 DKIADWE
+1500 EKIADWE
-1507 DEKLEAEKQIRELSA
+1507 DEKREAEKQISELSA
-1522 AITEEMA
+1522 SITKEMA

-1566 KNMVVNSVLARVV
+1566 KDMIVNSVLARVV

-1597 EGNMIGS
+1597 DGNMIGS
-1604 LNTVWSMMKSV
+1604 LETVWNMMKAV
-1615 TDTLPGELEAIYT
+1615 TDTLPDELEAIYT

-1687 EGKTIVSTNTS
+1687 EGKTLVTTNTS
-1698 QPSSES
+1698 QPSSEN

>member
-120 AQIRLNN
+120 AQVRLNN

-132 VATTNAQTRAFQAQS
+132 VVTTNAQTRAFQAQS

-184 VSLMA
+184 VSLRA

-303 EVFNLISKR
+303 EVFDLISKR

-464 ALANNVFTR
+464 ALANNAFTR
-473 TFWKLAAAVA
+473 TFWKLAAAVV

-536 VSTLKQYTKTI
+536 VSTLKQYTKAI

-641 QRDTLQS
+641 QRDILQS
-648 KIAKREGELGAL
+648 KIAKREGELGTL

-672 SPNGLAG
+672 TPNGLAG
-679 LGSWLISKGQVAELE
+679 LGSWLISKEQVAELE

-737 DEKLAQT
+737 DETLAQT

-767 KKAVATLQAKLKQ
+767 KKAITTLQAKLKQ

-912 AIQDIEFDNL
+912 AIEDIEFDEL
-922 KKELQKRLDS
+922 KRELNKKL
-932 IAKQISRS
+932 AEISRS
-940 KAGADLFQSFLGL
+940 ISQNKEAADIFEKMLGITGDEKIATDITLSL
-953 TGNEELSTNLTIALT
+953 TGVNVEGQNIRQELAS
-968 GIDITGQDIR
+968 
-978 TQLADQ
+978 QLATI
-984 LANIIG
+984 LG
-990 DESIAPEVT
+990 DESISPEVE
-999 ASLNISQGDGE
+999 ASLKVKKNVNETDDSYIQRIQKMIEYGQI
-1010 SSVDYIARIREM
+1010 SVDKVNELIAN
-1022 IKQGQID
+1022 ID
-1029 VAKFDAL
+1029 
-1036 INSLGDKDLKS
+1036 DKTLQS
-1047 KLESALKEYLDYN
+1047 KLESALKDYVDY
-1060 TSMLQDFFKTINKS
+1060 SDKMLKEFFDTINKTGDR
-1074 GTDSAQRGLLTS
+1074 GTQRKALEQ
-1086 KKDAG
+1086 KKDTKKG
-1091 MKNATI
+1091 RIFELM
-1097 IDQLKPDNIDMTAWK
+1097 DLKPEGTSYLDWAKWVN
-1112 QLIKDYTDAIQKEYD
+1112 DYMKAVEVEFNQ
-1127 NGIAKLDF
+1127 GVAKLNFD
-1135 EAFKKKF
+1135 AFKEKF
-1142 SEPLANMDAASVNVL
+1142 ADALSNMDAQSTGVL
-1157 SAMIKELKGFLSL
+1157 TAIITELQAMLQMPDLD
-1170 PGIDATMMKSIQEII
+1170 PTMMKSILDLI
-1185 EKAENVRIDRAPL
+1185 EKASNIKIDKAPFEAFVEGWKQV
-1198 DTLAEAWRDLIR
+1198 AEAAEKATEEEQKATRAEGLNKM
-1210 VSQEAKTAE
+1210 AKA
-1219 AQAAKEQAI
+1219 
-1228 SAAEAN
+1228 
-1234 VNAAKEKLAA
+1234 VNAAKTSWEK
-1244 AKQEVKSAQDELST
+1244 VSD
-1258 AKEQEKAA
+1258 
-1266 TGEAERAQAEAAVQ
+1266 
-1280 AAQAKVQQ
+1280 
-1288 ARATKQA
+1288 
-1295 AQEELN
+1295 
-1301 LANAAKIA
+1301 
-1309 AKNTTAASKSAAIN
+1309 AILG
-1323 KMKKSVASA
+1323 
-1332 KKQWDTVTNA
+1332 
-1342 IDAVID
+1342 VID
-1348 ATEEVADALGLA
+1348 VAEQIADVVGVE
-1360 FSDETQD
+1360 FGQGTQD
-1367 AIDGFRTGVRLVTV
+1367 AIEGFKTGIQVTTAAFV
-1381 AFTVFAAI
+1381 ALAAI
-1389 LAVVEAEVATL
+1389 ILIVEL
-1400 ETLLWPLLVVALAVG
+1400 ELQTLLYVALAVG

-1442 IKVLERHLDRL
+1442 IKELERHLDRL

-1467 NQNQQIDDLK
+1467 NQNQQIDALK

-1490 RKQKKKDIDE
+1490 RNQKKKDIDE
-1500 DKIADWE
+1500 EKIADWE
-1507 DEKLEAEKQIRELSA
+1507 DEKREAEEQIRELSA
-1522 AITEEMA
+1522 SITKEMA

-1566 KNMVVNSVLARVV
+1566 KDMIVNSVLARVV

-1604 LNTVWSMMKSV
+1604 LETVWNMMKAV
-1615 TDTLPGELEAIYT
+1615 TDTLPDELEAIYT

-1687 EGKTIVSTNTS
+1687 EGKTLVTTNTS
-1698 QPSSES
+1698 QPSSEN

>member
-1 MADDLKFGIDLEP
+1 MADDLKFGINLEP
-14 NLDAFEKSWK
+14 NLEAFEKSWK
-24 QQEDKIQSIIDR
+24 TQEESIQKIIDK
-36 HEFKIKIT
+36 HEYKIKLS

-50 KIEAQ
+50 AIEKQ
-55 LKRINEIQ
+55 LERITKLQ
-63 RQTNKPMTA
+63 SLSAKPLTA
-72 YRAAQ
+72 YRAGQLAN
-77 IDIQREVALRNQQAT
+77 QREVMLLNQQAT
-92 QMQLVNIM
+92 AAEVV
-100 REKESQEIQKTA
+100 RAAKERANAEEQKA
-112 KIRAQAEA
+112 LKLKAQAEA
-120 AQIRLNN
+120 AQVRLNN

-147 GVLTGLRQFMNSY
+147 GVLTGLKQFLNSY
-160 LSILGAYRLVN
+160 LSILGAYRLVD

-184 VSLMA
+184 VSLRA
-189 LTQDA
+189 LTQNA
-194 EFADTLFNRI
+194 EFADSLFNKI

-214 VKQMITYTK
+214 VKQMIAYTK
-223 QLAAYRVE
+223 QLAAYRIE

-248 LGVDMNRL
+248 LGVDMDRL

-268 LRGQELRQFTESGIP
+268 LRGQELRQFTEAGIP

-303 EVFNLISKR
+303 EVFDLISKR

-513 SADEAQKRVAKSTAE
+513 SSDEAQKRVAKSTAE

-536 VSTLKQYTKTI
+536 VSILKQYTKAI
-547 EEQDALVKSQG
+547 EEQDALVKSHG

-628 DQLRDAERARLEA
+628 DQLRDAEKARLEA

-660 AGVNSEDMKWWM
+660 AGANSEDMKWWM

-679 LGSWLISKGQVAELE
+679 LGTWLFDKKQVAELE
-694 GWREELAE
+694 GWRAELAE
-702 VERQIISVGDA
+702 VERQIISIGDA

-767 KKAVATLQAKLKQ
+767 KKAIATLQAKLKQ

-822 DSKSGENTAL
+822 DSKSGENKAL

-893 FQDKASKLGD
+893 FQNKASKLGD

-912 AIQDIEFDNL
+912 AIQDIEFDEL
-922 KKELQKRLDS
+922 KDKLNKKLAE
-932 IAKQISRS
+932 ISRS
-940 KAGADLFQSFLGL
+940 ISQNKEAADIFEKMLGITGDEQIATDITLSL
-953 TGNEELSTNLTIALT
+953 TGVNVEGQNIRQELAS
-968 GIDITGQDIR
+968 
-978 TQLADQ
+978 QLATI
-984 LANIIG
+984 LS
-990 DESIAPEVT
+990 DESISPEVE
-999 ASLNISQGDGE
+999 ASLKVKKNANETDDSYIQRIQKMIEYGQI
-1010 SSVDYIARIREM
+1010 SVDKVNELIANIE
-1022 IKQGQID
+1022 
-1029 VAKFDAL
+1029 
-1036 INSLGDKDLKS
+1036 DKTLKS
-1047 KLESALKEYLDYN
+1047 KLESALKDYVGY
-1060 TSMLQDFFKTINKS
+1060 SDKMLKEFFDTINKT
-1074 GTDSAQRGLLTS
+1074 GDRDTQKKALEQ
-1086 KKDAG
+1086 KKDTKKG
-1091 MKNATI
+1091 RIFELM
-1097 IDQLKPDNIDMTAWK
+1097 DLKPEGTSYLDWAKWVN
-1112 QLIKDYTDAIQKEYD
+1112 DYMKAVEVEFNQ
-1127 NGIAKLDF
+1127 GVAKINFD
-1135 EAFKKKF
+1135 AFKEKF
-1142 SEPLANMDAASVNVL
+1142 ADALSNMDAQSTGVL
-1157 SAMIKELKGFLSL
+1157 TAIITELQAMLQMPDLD
-1170 PGIDATMMKSIQEII
+1170 PTMMKSILDLI
-1185 EKAENVRIDRAPL
+1185 EKASNIKIDKAPL
-1198 DTLAEAWRDLIR
+1198 KAFVEGWKQVANA
-1210 VSQEAKTAE
+1210 AKKTTKEEKKAT
-1219 AQAAKEQAI
+1219 QAAGLNKMAK
-1228 SAAEAN
+1228 A
-1234 VNAAKEKLAA
+1234 VNAAKTNWEK
-1244 AKQEVKSAQDELST
+1244 VSD
-1258 AKEQEKAA
+1258 
-1266 TGEAERAQAEAAVQ
+1266 
-1280 AAQAKVQQ
+1280 
-1288 ARATKQA
+1288 
-1295 AQEELN
+1295 
-1301 LANAAKIA
+1301 
-1309 AKNTTAASKSAAIN
+1309 AILG
-1323 KMKKSVASA
+1323 
-1332 KKQWDTVTNA
+1332 
-1342 IDAVID
+1342 VID
-1348 ATEEVADALGLA
+1348 VAEQIADVIGVE
-1360 FSDETQD
+1360 FGQDTQD
-1367 AIDGFRTGVRLVTV
+1367 AIKGFKTGIQVTTAAFV
-1381 AFTVFAAI
+1381 ALAAI
-1389 LAVVEAEVATL
+1389 ILIVEL
-1400 ETLLWPLLVVALAVG
+1400 ELWPLLVVALAVG

-1429 RDAEAAIKSYDKH
+1429 RDAEAAIKSYDEH
-1442 IKVLERHLDRL
+1442 IKELERHLDRL

-1490 RKQKKKDIDE
+1490 REQKKKDIDK
-1500 DKIADWE
+1500 DKITDWE
-1507 DEKLEAEKQIRELSA
+1507 DEKLDAEKQIRELSA
-1522 AITEEMA
+1522 SITKEMA

-1566 KNMVVNSVLARVV
+1566 KDMVINSVLARIV

-1587 DYIDNQLYDK
+1587 DYIDSQLYDK

-1604 LNTVWSMMKSV
+1604 LDTVWSMMKAV

-1637 RATES
+1637 RATEG

-1687 EGKTIVSTNTS
+1687 EGKTIVSTNAS
-1698 QPSSES
+1698 QPSAES

-1724 LIKNDTGAIRE
+1724 LIKNDTGAMRS
-1735 DITDIKDTLRS
+1735 DIADIKDTMKS

>member
-120 AQIRLNN
+120 AQVRLNN

-184 VSLMA
+184 VSLRA

-303 EVFNLISKR
+303 EVFDLISKR

-483 ANPIV
+483 ANPII

-536 VSTLKQYTKTI
+536 VSTLKQYTKAI

-628 DQLRDAERARLEA
+628 DQLRDAEKARLEA
-641 QRDTLQS
+641 QRDILQS

-679 LGSWLISKGQVAELE
+679 LGTWLFDKKQVAELE
-694 GWREELAE
+694 GWRAELAE

-713 QKLANI
+713 QKLADI

-726 VYKKNVEPTLE
+726 VYKKNVEPTLQ
-737 DEKLAQT
+737 DEELAQT

-767 KKAVATLQAKLKQ
+767 KKALATLQAKLKE

-822 DSKSGENTAL
+822 DDKSGENTAL

-912 AIQDIEFDNL
+912 AIQDIEFDDL
-922 KKELQKRLDS
+922 KRELNKKL
-932 IAKQISRS
+932 AEISRS
-940 KAGADLFQSFLGL
+940 ISQNKEAADIFEKMLGITGDEKIATDITLSL
-953 TGNEELSTNLTIALT
+953 TGVNVEGQNIRQELAS
-968 GIDITGQDIR
+968 
-978 TQLADQ
+978 QLATI
-984 LANIIG
+984 LG
-990 DESIAPEVT
+990 DESISPEVE
-999 ASLNISQGDGE
+999 ASLKVKKNVNETDDSYIQRIQKMIEYGQI
-1010 SSVDYIARIREM
+1010 SVDKVNELIANIE
-1022 IKQGQID
+1022 
-1029 VAKFDAL
+1029 
-1036 INSLGDKDLKS
+1036 DKTLQS
-1047 KLESALKEYLDYN
+1047 KLESALKDYVDY
-1060 TSMLQDFFKTINKS
+1060 SDKMLKEFFDTINKT
-1074 GTDSAQRGLLTS
+1074 GDRDTQRKALAQKRDT
-1086 KKDAG
+1086 KKGRIFELMD
-1091 MKNATI
+1091 
-1097 IDQLKPDNIDMTAWK
+1097 LKPEGTSYLDWAKWVN
-1112 QLIKDYTDAIQKEYD
+1112 DYMKAVEVEFNQ
-1127 NGIAKLDF
+1127 GVAKLNFD
-1135 EAFKKKF
+1135 AFKEKF
-1142 SEPLANMDAASVNVL
+1142 ADALSNMDAQSTGVL
-1157 SAMIKELKGFLSL
+1157 TAIITELQAMLKMPDLD
-1170 PGIDATMMKSIQEII
+1170 PTMMKSILDLI
-1185 EKAENVRIDRAPL
+1185 EKASNIKIDNAPF
-1198 DTLAEAWRDLIR
+1198 EAFVEGW
-1210 VSQEAKTAE
+1210 
-1219 AQAAKEQAI
+1219 KE
-1228 SAAEAN
+1228 
-1234 VNAAKEKLAA
+1234 V
-1244 AKQEVKSAQDELST
+1244 
-1258 AKEQEKAA
+1258 
-1266 TGEAERAQAEAAVQ
+1266 AEAAEKATEEEQ
-1280 AAQAKVQQ
+1280 KAT
-1288 ARATKQA
+1288 RA
-1295 AQEELN
+1295 EGLN
-1301 LANAAKIA
+1301 KMEKAVKAAKTSWEKVSDAILGVIDIA
-1309 AKNTTAASKSAAIN
+1309 EQIADVVGVEFGQGTQNAIEGFKTGIQVTTAAFAALAAI
-1323 KMKKSVASA
+1323 
-1332 KKQWDTVTNA
+1332 
-1342 IDAVID
+1342 II
-1348 ATEEVADALGLA
+1348 
-1360 FSDETQD
+1360 
-1367 AIDGFRTGVRLVTV
+1367 IVRL
-1381 AFTVFAAI
+1381 
-1389 LAVVEAEVATL
+1389 E
-1400 ETLLWPLLVVALAVG
+1400 LWPLLAVALAVG

-1442 IKVLERHLDRL
+1442 IKELERHLDRL

-1467 NQNQQIDDLK
+1467 NQNQQIDALK

-1490 RKQKKKDIDE
+1490 RNQKKKDIDE
-1500 DKIADWE
+1500 EKIADWE

-1522 AITEEMA
+1522 AITKEMA

-1566 KNMVVNSVLARVV
+1566 KNMIVNSVLARIV

-1597 EGNMIGS
+1597 DGNMIGS
-1604 LNTVWSMMKSV
+1604 LETVWSMMKAV
-1615 TDTLPGELEAIYT
+1615 TDTLPDELEAIYT

-1637 RATES
+1637 RATEG

-1687 EGKTIVSTNTS
+1687 EGKTLVTTNTS
-1698 QPSSES
+1698 QPSSEN

>member
-120 AQIRLNN
+120 AQVRLNN

-147 GVLTGLRQFMNSY
+147 GVLTGLKQFMNSY

-184 VSLMA
+184 VSLRA

-194 EFADTLFNRI
+194 EFANSLFNRI

-303 EVFNLISKR
+303 EVFDLISKR

-464 ALANNVFTR
+464 ALANNAFSR
-473 TFWKLAAAVA
+473 TFWKLAATVA

-501 TTAYKKHIEKLR
+501 ATAYKKHIEKLR
-513 SADEAQKRVAKSTAE
+513 SSDEAQKRVAKSTAE

-536 VSTLKQYTKTI
+536 VSTLKQYTKAV
-547 EEQDALVKSQG
+547 EEQDALIKSQG

-660 AGVNSEDMKWWM
+660 AGANSEDMKWWM

-679 LGSWLISKGQVAELE
+679 LGSWLVSKEQVAELE

-702 VERQIISVGDA
+702 VERQIISVSDA
-713 QKLANI
+713 QKLANT

-726 VYKKNVEPTLE
+726 VYKKNVEPTLD

-767 KKAVATLQAKLKQ
+767 KKAIATLQAKLKQ
-780 ATGEDAKKIQ
+780 ATGEDARKIQ

-893 FQDKASKLGD
+893 FQDKANKLGD

-912 AIQDIEFDNL
+912 AIQDIEFDEL
-922 KKELQKRLDS
+922 KSELNKKL
-932 IAKQISRS
+932 AEISRS
-940 KAGADLFQSFLGL
+940 ISQNKEAADIFEKMLGITGDEQIATDITLSL
-953 TGNEELSTNLTIALT
+953 TGVNVEGQNIRQELAS
-968 GIDITGQDIR
+968 
-978 TQLADQ
+978 QLATI
-984 LANIIG
+984 LG
-990 DESIAPEVT
+990 DESISPEVE
-999 ASLNISQGDGE
+999 ASLKVKKNVNETDDSYIQRIQKMIEYGQI
-1010 SSVDYIARIREM
+1010 SVDKVNELIANIE
-1022 IKQGQID
+1022 
-1029 VAKFDAL
+1029 
-1036 INSLGDKDLKS
+1036 DKTLKG
-1047 KLESALKEYLDYN
+1047 KLESALKDYVGY
-1060 TSMLQDFFKTINKS
+1060 SEKMLKEFFDTINKT
-1074 GTDSAQRGLLTS
+1074 GDRDTQRKALEQKRDT
-1086 KKDAG
+1086 KKGRIFELMD
-1091 MKNATI
+1091 
-1097 IDQLKPDNIDMTAWK
+1097 LKPEGTSYLDWAKWVN
-1112 QLIKDYTDAIQKEYD
+1112 DYMKAVEVEFNQ
-1127 NGIAKLDF
+1127 GVAKLNFD
-1135 EAFKKKF
+1135 AFKEKF
-1142 SEPLANMDAASVNVL
+1142 ADALSNMDAQSTEVL
-1157 SAMIKELKGFLSL
+1157 TDIITELQNMLTMPDL
-1170 PGIDATMMKSIQEII
+1170 DQTMMKSILDLI
-1185 EKAENVRIDRAPL
+1185 EKASNIKIDKAPFEAFVEGWKQV
-1198 DTLAEAWRDLIR
+1198 AEAAGKATEEEQKATRAAGLNKM
-1210 VSQEAKTAE
+1210 AKA
-1219 AQAAKEQAI
+1219 
-1228 SAAEAN
+1228 
-1234 VNAAKEKLAA
+1234 VNAAKTNWEK
-1244 AKQEVKSAQDELST
+1244 VS
-1258 AKEQEKAA
+1258 
-1266 TGEAERAQAEAAVQ
+1266 
-1280 AAQAKVQQ
+1280 
-1288 ARATKQA
+1288 
-1295 AQEELN
+1295 
-1301 LANAAKIA
+1301 
-1309 AKNTTAASKSAAIN
+1309 
-1323 KMKKSVASA
+1323 
-1332 KKQWDTVTNA
+1332 NA
-1342 IDAVID
+1342 ILGVID
-1348 ATEEVADALGLA
+1348 VAEQIADVVGVE
-1360 FSDETQD
+1360 FGQSTQD
-1367 AIDGFRTGVRLVTV
+1367 AIEGFKTGIQVTTAAFV
-1381 AFTVFAAI
+1381 ALAAI
-1389 LAVVEAEVATL
+1389 ILIVEL
-1400 ETLLWPLLVVALAVG
+1400 ELWPLLAVALAVG

-1429 RDAEAAIKSYDKH
+1429 REAEAAIKSYDKH
-1442 IKVLERHLDRL
+1442 IKELERHLDRL

-1467 NQNQQIDDLK
+1467 NQNQQIDALK

-1490 RKQKKKDIDE
+1490 RNQKKKDIDE
-1500 DKIADWE
+1500 EKIADWE
-1507 DEKLEAEKQIRELSA
+1507 DEKLEVEKQIRELSA
-1522 AITEEMA
+1522 AIAEEMA

-1566 KNMVVNSVLARVV
+1566 KNMIVNSVLARIV

-1597 EGNMIGS
+1597 DGNMIGS
-1604 LNTVWSMMKSV
+1604 LETVWSMVKAV
-1615 TDTLPGELEAIYT
+1615 TDTLPDELEAYYKS
-1628 NMGSWAGEL
+1628 MGSWAGEL

-1642 ELTGISKGVAQA
+1642 DLTGISKGVAQA

-1687 EGKTIVSTNTS
+1687 EGKPLVTTNTS
-1698 QPSSES
+1698 QPSSEN

>member
-36 HEFKIKIT
+36 HEFKINIT

-120 AQIRLNN
+120 AQVRLNN

-184 VSLMA
+184 VSLRA

-194 EFADTLFNRI
+194 EFADSLFNRI

-223 QLAAYRVE
+223 QLAAYRIE

-303 EVFNLISKR
+303 EVFDLISKR

-419 TLVTT
+419 ILVTT

-483 ANPIV
+483 SNSIV

-536 VSTLKQYTKTI
+536 VSTLKQYTKAI

-679 LGSWLISKGQVAELE
+679 LGSWLISKEQVAELE

-767 KKAVATLQAKLKQ
+767 KKAIATLQAKLKQ
-780 ATGEDAKKIQ
+780 ATGEDARKIQ

-795 IEKSIKDTE
+795 IEKSIKDVE

-809 QKTFSSYL
+809 QKAFSSYL

-822 DSKSGENTAL
+822 DNNSGENTAL

-863 KITEIYG
+863 KIIEIYG

-912 AIQDIEFDNL
+912 AIQDIEFDEL
-922 KKELQKRLDS
+922 KDKLNKKLAE
-932 IAKQISRS
+932 ISRS
-940 KAGADLFQSFLGL
+940 ISQNKEAADIFEKMLGITGDEQIATDITLSL
-953 TGNEELSTNLTIALT
+953 TGVNVEGQNIRQELAS
-968 GIDITGQDIR
+968 
-978 TQLADQ
+978 QLATI
-984 LANIIG
+984 LG
-990 DESIAPEVT
+990 EESIAPEVE
-999 ASLNISQGDGE
+999 ASLKVKKNVNETDDSYIQRIQKMIEYGQI
-1010 SSVDYIARIREM
+1010 SVDKVNELIANIE
-1022 IKQGQID
+1022 
-1029 VAKFDAL
+1029 
-1036 INSLGDKDLKS
+1036 DKTLQS
-1047 KLESALKEYLDYN
+1047 KLESALKEYVSYSDK
-1060 TSMLQDFFKTINKS
+1060 MLKEFFDTINKT
-1074 GTDSAQRGLLTS
+1074 GDRDTQ
-1086 KKDAG
+1086 KKALEQK
-1091 MKNATI
+1091 KNTKKGRI
-1097 IDQLKPDNIDMTAWK
+1097 FELMDLKPEGTSYLDWAKWVN
-1112 QLIKDYTDAIQKEYD
+1112 DYMKAVEVEFNQ
-1127 NGIAKLDF
+1127 GVAKLNFD
-1135 EAFKKKF
+1135 AFKEKF
-1142 SEPLANMDAASVNVL
+1142 ADALSNMDAQSTGVL
-1157 SAMIKELKGFLSL
+1157 TAIITELQAMLQMPDLD
-1170 PGIDATMMKSIQEII
+1170 PTMMKSILDLI
-1185 EKAENVRIDRAPL
+1185 EKASNIKIDKAPL
-1198 DTLAEAWRDLIR
+1198 KAFIEGWKEVA
-1210 VSQEAKTAE
+1210 SAAKKATKEEKKAT
-1219 AQAAKEQAI
+1219 QAAGLNKMAK
-1228 SAAEAN
+1228 A
-1234 VNAAKEKLAA
+1234 VNAAKANWEKVSDAILNII
-1244 AKQEVKSAQDELST
+1244 DLT
-1258 AKEQEKAA
+1258 EQ
-1266 TGEAERAQAEAAVQ
+1266 
-1280 AAQAKVQQ
+1280 
-1288 ARATKQA
+1288 
-1295 AQEELN
+1295 
-1301 LANAAKIA
+1301 IA
-1309 AKNTTAASKSAAIN
+1309 D
-1323 KMKKSVASA
+1323 VVGVEFG
-1332 KKQWDTVTNA
+1332 Q
-1342 IDAVID
+1342 
-1348 ATEEVADALGLA
+1348 G
-1360 FSDETQD
+1360 TQD
-1367 AIDGFRTGVRLVTV
+1367 AIEGFKTGIQVTTAAFV
-1381 AFTVFAAI
+1381 ALAAI
-1389 LAVVEAEVATL
+1389 ILIVEL
-1400 ETLLWPLLVVALAVG
+1400 ELWPLLVVALAVG

-1500 DKIADWE
+1500 EKIADWE

-1687 EGKTIVSTNTS
+1687 EGKTLVTTNTS
-1698 QPSSES
+1698 QPSSEN

>member
-36 HEFKIKIT
+36 HEFKINIT

-120 AQIRLNN
+120 AQVRLNN

-184 VSLMA
+184 VSLRA

-194 EFADTLFNRI
+194 EFADSLFNRI
-204 KATAIESPFS
+204 KVTAIESPFS

-303 EVFNLISKR
+303 EVFDLISKR

-358 MDEVGQANRGLLMG
+358 MDKVGQANRGLLMG

-536 VSTLKQYTKTI
+536 VSTLKQYTKAI

-648 KIAKREGELGAL
+648 KITKREGELGAL

-679 LGSWLISKGQVAELE
+679 LGSWLISKEQVAELE

-702 VERQIISVGDA
+702 VEHQIISVGDA

-804 KEIEG
+804 KKIEG

-822 DSKSGENTAL
+822 DSKSGKNTAL

-844 IYKRYTQLKKSMSD
+844 IYKRYTQLKKFMSD

-912 AIQDIEFDNL
+912 AIQDIEFDEL
-922 KKELQKRLDS
+922 KDKLNKKLAE
-932 IAKQISRS
+932 ISRS
-940 KAGADLFQSFLGL
+940 ISQNKEAADIFEKMLGITGDEQIATDITLSL
-953 TGNEELSTNLTIALT
+953 TGVNVEGQNIRQELAS
-968 GIDITGQDIR
+968 
-978 TQLADQ
+978 QLATI
-984 LANIIG
+984 LG
-990 DESIAPEVT
+990 DESISPEVE
-999 ASLNISQGDGE
+999 ASLKVKKNVNETDDSYIQRIQKMIEYGQI
-1010 SSVDYIARIREM
+1010 SVDKVNELIANIE
-1022 IKQGQID
+1022 
-1029 VAKFDAL
+1029 
-1036 INSLGDKDLKS
+1036 DKTLQS
-1047 KLESALKEYLDYN
+1047 KLESALKDYVGY
-1060 TSMLQDFFKTINKS
+1060 SDKMLKEFFDTINKT
-1074 GTDSAQRGLLTS
+1074 GDRDTQEKALKQ
-1086 KKDAG
+1086 KKDTKKG
-1091 MKNATI
+1091 RIFELM
-1097 IDQLKPDNIDMTAWK
+1097 DLKPEGTSYLDWAKWVN
-1112 QLIKDYTDAIQKEYD
+1112 DYMKAVEVEFNQ
-1127 NGIAKLDF
+1127 GVAKLNFD
-1135 EAFKKKF
+1135 AFKEKF
-1142 SEPLANMDAASVNVL
+1142 ADALSNMDAQSTGVL
-1157 SAMIKELKGFLSL
+1157 TAIITELQAMLQMPDLD
-1170 PGIDATMMKSIQEII
+1170 PTMMKSILDLI
-1185 EKAENVRIDRAPL
+1185 EKASNIKINKAPL
-1198 DTLAEAWRDLIR
+1198 EAFVEGWKD
-1210 VSQEAKTAE
+1210 VAN
-1219 AQAAKEQAI
+1219 AAKQATKEEQK
-1228 SAAEAN
+1228 AARAAGLN
-1234 VNAAKEKLAA
+1234 KMAKAVNAAKTNWEKVSDAILNII
-1244 AKQEVKSAQDELST
+1244 DLT
-1258 AKEQEKAA
+1258 EQ
-1266 TGEAERAQAEAAVQ
+1266 
-1280 AAQAKVQQ
+1280 
-1288 ARATKQA
+1288 
-1295 AQEELN
+1295 
-1301 LANAAKIA
+1301 IA
-1309 AKNTTAASKSAAIN
+1309 D
-1323 KMKKSVASA
+1323 VVGVEFG
-1332 KKQWDTVTNA
+1332 Q
-1342 IDAVID
+1342 
-1348 ATEEVADALGLA
+1348 G
-1360 FSDETQD
+1360 TQD
-1367 AIDGFRTGVRLVTV
+1367 AIEGFKTGIQVTTAAFV
-1381 AFTVFAAI
+1381 ALAAI
-1389 LAVVEAEVATL
+1389 ILIVEL
-1400 ETLLWPLLVVALAVG
+1400 ELWPLLVVALAVG

-1604 LNTVWSMMKSV
+1604 LDTVWSMMKAV

-1637 RATES
+1637 RATEG

-1687 EGKTIVSTNTS
+1687 EGKTLVTTNTS
-1698 QPSSES
+1698 QPSSEN

-1735 DITDIKDTLRS
+1735 DITDIKDTLKS

>member
-36 HEFKIKIT
+36 HEFKINIT

-120 AQIRLNN
+120 AQVRLNN

-184 VSLMA
+184 VSLRA

-194 EFADTLFNRI
+194 EFADSLFNRI

-303 EVFNLISKR
+303 EVFDLISKR

-358 MDEVGQANRGLLMG
+358 MDEVGQANKGLLMD

-536 VSTLKQYTKTI
+536 VSTLKQYTKAI

-628 DQLRDAERARLEA
+628 DRLRDAERARLEA

-648 KIAKREGELGAL
+648 KITKREGELGAL

-679 LGSWLISKGQVAELE
+679 LRSWLISKEQVAELE

-912 AIQDIEFDNL
+912 AIQDIEFDEL
-922 KKELQKRLDS
+922 KRELNKKL
-932 IAKQISRS
+932 AEISRS
-940 KAGADLFQSFLGL
+940 ISQNKEAADIFEKMLGITGDEQIATDITLSL
-953 TGNEELSTNLTIALT
+953 TGVNVEGQNIRQELAS
-968 GIDITGQDIR
+968 
-978 TQLADQ
+978 QLATI
-984 LANIIG
+984 LG
-990 DESIAPEVT
+990 DESISPEVE
-999 ASLNISQGDGE
+999 ASLKVKKNVNETDDSYIQRIQKMIEYGQI
-1010 SSVDYIARIREM
+1010 SVDKVNELIANIE
-1022 IKQGQID
+1022 
-1029 VAKFDAL
+1029 
-1036 INSLGDKDLKS
+1036 DKTLQS
-1047 KLESALKEYLDYN
+1047 KLESALKDYVGY
-1060 TSMLQDFFKTINKS
+1060 SDKMLKEFFDTINKT
-1074 GTDSAQRGLLTS
+1074 GDRDTQEKALKQ
-1086 KKDAG
+1086 KKDTKKG
-1091 MKNATI
+1091 RIFELM
-1097 IDQLKPDNIDMTAWK
+1097 DLKPEGTSYLDWAKWVN
-1112 QLIKDYTDAIQKEYD
+1112 DYMKAVEVEFNQ
-1127 NGIAKLDF
+1127 GVAKLNFD
-1135 EAFKKKF
+1135 AFKEKF
-1142 SEPLANMDAASVNVL
+1142 ADALSNMEAQSTGVL
-1157 SAMIKELKGFLSL
+1157 TAIITELQAMLQMPDLD
-1170 PGIDATMMKSIQEII
+1170 PTMMKSILDLI
-1185 EKAENVRIDRAPL
+1185 EKASDIKIDKAPL
-1198 DTLAEAWRDLIR
+1198 KAFVEGWK
-1210 VSQEAKTAE
+1210 Q
-1219 AQAAKEQAI
+1219 
-1228 SAAEAN
+1228 AAEAAKKATKEEKKAAQTAGLN
-1234 VNAAKEKLAA
+1234 KMAKAVNAAKTNWEKVSDAILNII
-1244 AKQEVKSAQDELST
+1244 DLT
-1258 AKEQEKAA
+1258 EQ
-1266 TGEAERAQAEAAVQ
+1266 
-1280 AAQAKVQQ
+1280 
-1288 ARATKQA
+1288 
-1295 AQEELN
+1295 
-1301 LANAAKIA
+1301 IA
-1309 AKNTTAASKSAAIN
+1309 D
-1323 KMKKSVASA
+1323 VVGVEFG
-1332 KKQWDTVTNA
+1332 Q
-1342 IDAVID
+1342 
-1348 ATEEVADALGLA
+1348 G
-1360 FSDETQD
+1360 TQD
-1367 AIDGFRTGVRLVTV
+1367 AIEGFKTGIQVTTAAFV
-1381 AFTVFAAI
+1381 ALAAI
-1389 LAVVEAEVATL
+1389 ILIVEL
-1400 ETLLWPLLVVALAVG
+1400 ELWPLLVVALAVG

-1442 IKVLERHLDRL
+1442 IKELERHLDRL
-1453 QEIQEQMLGSEWIA
+1453 QEIQEQMLGSEWIT

-1687 EGKTIVSTNTS
+1687 EGKTLVTTNTS
-1698 QPSSES
+1698 QPSSEN

>member
-24 QQEDKIQSIIDR
+24 QQEDKIQAIIDR

-44 GVADLD
+44 GLADLD

-184 VSLMA
+184 VSLRA

-303 EVFNLISKR
+303 EVFDLISKR

-324 EMTTEGGRF
+324 EMTSEGGRF

-473 TFWKLAAAVA
+473 TFWKLAAAVV

-501 TTAYKKHIEKLR
+501 TTAYNKHIEKLR

-536 VSTLKQYTKTI
+536 VSTLKQYTKAI

-628 DQLRDAERARLEA
+628 DQLRDAEKARLEA

-648 KIAKREGELGAL
+648 KIAKREGELGVL

-679 LGSWLISKGQVAELE
+679 LGSWLNSKEQVAELE

-726 VYKKNVEPTLE
+726 VYKKNVEPTLQ
-737 DEKLAQT
+737 DEELAQT

-767 KKAVATLQAKLKQ
+767 KKAIATLQAKLKQ
-780 ATGEDAKKIQ
+780 ATGADAQKIQ

-795 IEKSIKDTE
+795 IKKSIENTE

-912 AIQDIEFDNL
+912 AIQDIEFDEL
-922 KKELQKRLDS
+922 KRELNKKL
-932 IAKQISRS
+932 AEISRS
-940 KAGADLFQSFLGL
+940 ISQNKEAADIFEKMLGITGDEKIATDITLSL
-953 TGNEELSTNLTIALT
+953 TGVNVEGQNIRQELAS
-968 GIDITGQDIR
+968 
-978 TQLADQ
+978 QLATI
-984 LANIIG
+984 LG
-990 DESIAPEVT
+990 DESISPEVE
-999 ASLNISQGDGE
+999 ASLKVKKNVNETDDSYIQRIQKMIEYGQI
-1010 SSVDYIARIREM
+1010 SVDKVNELIAN
-1022 IKQGQID
+1022 ID
-1029 VAKFDAL
+1029 
-1036 INSLGDKDLKS
+1036 DKTLQS
-1047 KLESALKEYLDYN
+1047 KLESALKDYVDY
-1060 TSMLQDFFKTINKS
+1060 SDKMLKEFFDTINKT
-1074 GTDSAQRGLLTS
+1074 GDRDTQRKALEQKRDTKQGRIFELM
-1086 KKDAG
+1086 D
-1091 MKNATI
+1091 
-1097 IDQLKPDNIDMTAWK
+1097 LKPEGTSYLDWAKWVN
-1112 QLIKDYTDAIQKEYD
+1112 DYMKAVEVEFNQ
-1127 NGIAKLDF
+1127 GVAKLNFD
-1135 EAFKKKF
+1135 AFKEKF
-1142 SEPLANMDAASVNVL
+1142 ADALSNMDAQSTGVL
-1157 SAMIKELKGFLSL
+1157 TAIITELQAMLKMPDLDS
-1170 PGIDATMMKSIQEII
+1170 TMMKSILDLI
-1185 EKAENVRIDRAPL
+1185 EKASNIKIDKAPFEAFVEGWKQV
-1198 DTLAEAWRDLIR
+1198 AEAAEKATEEEKKATRAEGLNKM
-1210 VSQEAKTAE
+1210 AKA
-1219 AQAAKEQAI
+1219 
-1228 SAAEAN
+1228 
-1234 VNAAKEKLAA
+1234 VNAAKTSWEK
-1244 AKQEVKSAQDELST
+1244 VS
-1258 AKEQEKAA
+1258 
-1266 TGEAERAQAEAAVQ
+1266 
-1280 AAQAKVQQ
+1280 
-1288 ARATKQA
+1288 
-1295 AQEELN
+1295 
-1301 LANAAKIA
+1301 
-1309 AKNTTAASKSAAIN
+1309 
-1323 KMKKSVASA
+1323 
-1332 KKQWDTVTNA
+1332 NA
-1342 IDAVID
+1342 ILDVID
-1348 ATEEVADALGLA
+1348 VAEQIADVVGVE
-1360 FSDETQD
+1360 FGQGTQD
-1367 AIDGFRTGVRLVTV
+1367 AIEGFKTGIQVTTAAFV
-1381 AFTVFAAI
+1381 ALAAI
-1389 LAVVEAEVATL
+1389 ILIVEL
-1400 ETLLWPLLVVALAVG
+1400 ELQTLLYVALAVG

-1442 IKVLERHLDRL
+1442 IKELERHLDRL
-1453 QEIQEQMLGSEWIA
+1453 QETQEQMLGSEWIA
-1467 NQNQQIDDLK
+1467 NQNQQIDALK
-1477 AKIKDIDGKIAAE
+1477 EKINDIDGKIAAE
-1490 RKQKKKDIDE
+1490 RNQKKKDIDE
-1500 DKIADWE
+1500 EKIADWE
-1507 DEKLEAEKQIRELSA
+1507 DEKREAEKQIRELSA
-1522 AITEEMA
+1522 AITKEMA

-1566 KNMVVNSVLARVV
+1566 KDMIINSVLARVV

-1597 EGNMIGS
+1597 DGNMIGS
-1604 LNTVWSMMKSV
+1604 LETVWSMMKAV
-1615 TDTLPGELEAIYT
+1615 TDTLPDELEAIYT

-1687 EGKTIVSTNTS
+1687 EGKTLVTTNTS
-1698 QPSSES
+1698 QPSSEN

>member
-120 AQIRLNN
+120 AQVRLNN

-184 VSLMA
+184 VSLRA

-303 EVFNLISKR
+303 EVFDLISKR

-433 VSATAARSAA
+433 VSTTAARSAA

-464 ALANNVFTR
+464 ALANNAFTR
-473 TFWKLAAAVA
+473 TFWKLAAAVV

-501 TTAYKKHIEKLR
+501 TTAYNKHIEKLR

-536 VSTLKQYTKTI
+536 VSTLKQYTKAI

-628 DQLRDAERARLEA
+628 DQLRDAEKARLEA

-660 AGVNSEDMKWWM
+660 AGANSEDMKWWM

-679 LGSWLISKGQVAELE
+679 LGTWLFDKKQVAELE

-767 KKAVATLQAKLKQ
+767 KKAMATLQAKLKQ

-844 IYKRYTQLKKSMSD
+844 IYKRYNQLKKSMSD

-912 AIQDIEFDNL
+912 AIQDIEFDEL
-922 KKELQKRLDS
+922 KRELNKKL
-932 IAKQISRS
+932 AEISRS
-940 KAGADLFQSFLGL
+940 ISQNKEAADIFEKMLGITGDEQIATDITLSL
-953 TGNEELSTNLTIALT
+953 TGVNVEGQNIRQELAS
-968 GIDITGQDIR
+968 
-978 TQLADQ
+978 QLATI
-984 LANIIG
+984 LG
-990 DESIAPEVT
+990 DESISPEVE
-999 ASLNISQGDGE
+999 ASLKVKKNVNETDDSYIQRIQKMIEYGQI
-1010 SSVDYIARIREM
+1010 SVDKVNELIANIE
-1022 IKQGQID
+1022 
-1029 VAKFDAL
+1029 
-1036 INSLGDKDLKS
+1036 DKTLQS
-1047 KLESALKEYLDYN
+1047 KLESALKDYVDY
-1060 TSMLQDFFKTINKS
+1060 SDKMLKEFFDTINKT
-1074 GTDSAQRGLLTS
+1074 GDRDTQKKALEQ
-1086 KKDAG
+1086 KKDTKKG
-1091 MKNATI
+1091 RIFELM
-1097 IDQLKPDNIDMTAWK
+1097 DLKPEGTSYLDWAKWVN
-1112 QLIKDYTDAIQKEYD
+1112 DYMKAVEVEFNQ
-1127 NGIAKLDF
+1127 GVAKLNFD
-1135 EAFKKKF
+1135 AFKEKF
-1142 SEPLANMDAASVNVL
+1142 ADALSNMDAQSTGVL
-1157 SAMIKELKGFLSL
+1157 SAIITELQAMLQMPDL
-1170 PGIDATMMKSIQEII
+1170 DPTMMKSILDLI
-1185 EKAENVRIDRAPL
+1185 EKASNIKIDKAPFEAFVEGWKQV
-1198 DTLAEAWRDLIR
+1198 AEAAEKATKEEQKATRAEGLNKM
-1210 VSQEAKTAE
+1210 AKA
-1219 AQAAKEQAI
+1219 
-1228 SAAEAN
+1228 
-1234 VNAAKEKLAA
+1234 VNAAKTNWEK
-1244 AKQEVKSAQDELST
+1244 VS
-1258 AKEQEKAA
+1258 
-1266 TGEAERAQAEAAVQ
+1266 
-1280 AAQAKVQQ
+1280 
-1288 ARATKQA
+1288 
-1295 AQEELN
+1295 
-1301 LANAAKIA
+1301 
-1309 AKNTTAASKSAAIN
+1309 
-1323 KMKKSVASA
+1323 
-1332 KKQWDTVTNA
+1332 NA
-1342 IDAVID
+1342 ILDVID
-1348 ATEEVADALGLA
+1348 VAEQIADVVGVE
-1360 FSDETQD
+1360 FGQGTQD
-1367 AIDGFRTGVRLVTV
+1367 AIEGFKTGIQVTTAAFV
-1381 AFTVFAAI
+1381 ALAAI
-1389 LAVVEAEVATL
+1389 ILIVEL
-1400 ETLLWPLLVVALAVG
+1400 ELQTLLYVALAVG

-1442 IKVLERHLDRL
+1442 IKELERHLDRL

-1490 RKQKKKDIDE
+1490 RNQKKKDIDE

-1507 DEKLEAEKQIRELSA
+1507 DEKREAEKQIRELSA
-1522 AITEEMA
+1522 AITKEMS

-1566 KNMVVNSVLARVV
+1566 KNMIVNSVLARVV

-1597 EGNMIGS
+1597 DGNMIGS
-1604 LNTVWSMMKSV
+1604 LDTVWSMMKAV
-1615 TDTLPGELEAIYT
+1615 TDTLPGELEAIYK

-1637 RATES
+1637 RATEGD
-1642 ELTGISKGVAQA
+1642 LTGISKGVAQA

-1659 VTLSGYANSILYYHV
+1659 ITLSGYANSILYYHV

-1687 EGKTIVSTNTS
+1687 EGKTLVTTNTS
-1698 QPSSES
+1698 QPSSEN

-1709 GQLISLQQDLLAQVV
+1709 GLLISLQQDLLAQVV